1 MALSSN
7 AWATDTDDVND
18 SKVKCPTQVSQ
29 LTEAEKAALPAECK
43 ADDDSLTGWVL
54 GGAAAVAAAI
64 GVAMYNDNGGGYAHH
79 DNHSPAP
86 PDDGGDSGTL
96 PDDGGDS
103 GTLPDD
109 GGDSGTNPDN
119 GGDSGTDPDDGG
131 DSGTDPVATTYYYD
145 NGVTLDTEAN
155 TLTFDTVS
163 VNGESW
169 DNVTFNYVEE
179 GDNYVLTAPDGRTL
193 VIDKKYVTNENN
205 AVIDGDYGSDDLA
218 WKYDSTGTFWFA
230 DAYTNVIAGDGEVT
244 SLGDTTTDGE
254 NTIGT
259 LIIGDNTVNTLDGDT
274 TASNGATG
282 VVVSGDDT
290 LTTNNGDIYASG
302 AATGLYLSGYDNR
315 FTNVGS
321 ITAVDDGSTGVII
334 NGDLAKFSNTGTID
348 SSLNATGVSVTG
360 NGDAVELAGTINV
373 HAEKDADGVY
383 QGGTGVVVAGNNGT
397 TTLTGDVNISGSYA
411 ADDSAVISA
420 AGILTGVAVSGENNT
435 VTLDG
440 TLSMALD
447 TQGTAGYKVFKA
459 RGVTVSGSGNNVQLN
474 GGVDISTSVVTG
486 LYSHDV
492 AGILIGGDNTLSV
505 SGDSSV
511 NIVGILGASTTFAQV
526 NNGGHLVLNDD
537 STLTVEATNI
547 DGSRFNKSAV
557 IKASGEGSTVD
568 NYGII
573 NSDSFDFALMQA
585 TSGATVTNHGTV
597 SSRAKSSTQSW
608 GTLYATSGGTAVN
621 ADGGTINLTS
631 TLTPSDRGLDLSDV
645 PIRSYIPVGYAM
657 LADASSTA
665 STLINEAGG
674 TINLQG
680 AGLFGMGAVKGTATN
695 AGTINL
701 DGFIP
706 VLNEDG
712 SVASTSLY
720 NSGNIKLHG
729 AGMVMGSDSTGVAAN
744 ASGVNTG
751 TINVNNEGIGML
763 ALHGGT
769 VTNQGTIN
777 LTADEGVTGSMN
789 NQLVGM
795 MVAYG
800 GTAINDKDGVINI
813 DADYGQAF
821 ATDGSGLIIN
831 YGKICADGS
840 CEDAATYNP
849 TDSAVAYED
858 GDVIAAAGASTELS
872 GTQMISG
879 NVSNDGSVS
888 GETITFWDTNSILTN
903 QADGTISSGITQTT
917 GTLNNAGTITSRA
930 IVSGG
935 TVNNTGT
942 MEGVKLSG
950 SATMTNSGELLLG
963 SVSSTKNDA
972 MVEVSNTAQ
981 LVNTGSIVLDNKMNG
996 LHLNNAG
1003 TIDNQGTL
1011 TATASSHS
1019 GVVNFYSGSS
1029 GMFKNSG
1036 TVDVSGVSSVVASQA
1051 NAATGEAFFW
1061 NETGGTVNFDQDNG
1075 KAVYFNHSN
1084 YVAENDGTLNVSGN
1098 NAVGMFG
1105 NYNSQLV
1112 NNGTINLGTE
1122 GSTDTGLIAM
1132 QLGSKATA
1140 DAVIENNGT
1149 ININT
1154 SDSYAFSNLSSSG
1167 HIVNNGTVVFAEGV
1181 TGSALIAADSS
1192 TAVEGLN
1199 GNDGTGTEAHYA
1211 SYTLPASSSS
1221 STASSSTTND
1231 LTGYV
1236 VGTSADG
1243 SAGKLM
1249 VSNASMNGVSVN
1261 TGFTAG
1267 TDATSVTFDNVVQG
1281 SNLTDASAIA
1291 STSVVW
1297 NAQGSTDASGNVDVT
1312 MSKNAYAN
1320 VATDGSVSS
1329 VANALDAGYTN
1340 NELYSSLNVGSQAE
1354 LNSALKQVSG
1364 SQATNVFRQARVLSN
1379 RFDMLADAAPQV
1391 GNGLAFNVVAKGD
1404 QRAQLDK
1411 NTDYDM
1417 LALRQTLDL
1426 TGSQNLTMEYG
1437 IARLDGN
1444 GSQSAGNNGI
1454 TGGYSQ
1460 FFGLK
1465 HQMAFENGVSWN
1477 NGLRYDVHNLDSNRS
1492 VAYGDVSKSADSS
1505 AKQQYLEFRSEGAK
1519 KFELSEALTVTPYAG
1534 VKLRHTLEDG
1544 YQERNA
1550 GDFNLN
1556 MNSGSE
1562 TAVDSIVGMKV
1573 DYAGKGGWSAT
1584 ATLEG
1589 GPNLSY
1595 AKSQRSATV
1604 AGAGNQ
1610 RFAIDDGQ
1618 TGGGVNHL
1626 ATTGV
1631 KYSGK
1636 DSALQLDAYHW
1647 KEDGVSDK
1655 GLMLNFK
1662 KTF

>member
-1 MALSSN
+1 MHKRKILPLCIAMALSSN

-43 ADDDSLTGWVL
+43 ADDDSLTGWIL

-64 GVAMYNDNGGGYAHH
+64 GVTMYNDNSGGYAHH

-109 GGDSGTNPDN
+109 GGDSGTLPDDGGDSGTNPDD

-179 GDNYVLTAPDGRTL
+179 GENYVLTAPDGRTL
-193 VIDKKYVTNENN
+193 VIDKKYVTDENN
-205 AVIDGDYGSDDLA
+205 AVTNGIYGSDDLA

-230 DAYTNVIAGDGEVT
+230 DADTNVIAGDGEVT

-259 LIIGDNTVNTLDGDT
+259 LISGDNTVNTLDGDT

-282 VVVSGDDT
+282 VVVTGDGT
-290 LTTNNGDIYASG
+290 QTTNIGDIYASG
-302 AATGLYLSGYDNR
+302 GATGLYLSGYDNQ

-334 NGDLAKFSNTGTID
+334 NGDGAAFTNQGTID
-348 SSLNATGVSVTG
+348 SNLNGTGVRITGDNTSVLL
-360 NGDAVELAGTINV
+360 DGTVNV
-373 HAEKDADGVY
+373 HAEKNANAVY

-411 ADDSAVISA
+411 ADDTATVSSAVT
-420 AGILTGVAVSGENNT
+420 LTGVKVSGENNT

-440 TLSMALD
+440 ALSMALD
-447 TQGTAGYKVFKA
+447 TQAAAGYKVFKA
-459 RGVTVSGSGNNVQLN
+459 RGVTVSGSGNTVQLN
-474 GGVDISTSVVTG
+474 GGVDISTSTVTG

-492 AGILIGGDNTLSV
+492 VGILIDGDNTLSV

-511 NIVGILGASTTFAQV
+511 NIVGIQGTSTAFAQV

-547 DGSRFNKSAV
+547 DGSRYNTSKSAV
-557 IKASGEGSTVD
+557 INASGGGSAVD

-573 NSDSFDFALMQA
+573 NSDSFDFALMKA
-585 TSGATVTNHGTV
+585 ASGAQVTNHGTV
-597 SSRAKSSTQSW
+597 NSQAESTTTSW
-608 GTLYATSGGTAVN
+608 GTLYATTGGIAIN
-621 ADGGTINLTS
+621 ADGGTVNLTS
-631 TLTPSDRGLDLSDV
+631 TLTPGSRSGMSDLPLRAST
-645 PIRSYIPVGYAM
+645 RVGYAM

-665 STLINEAGG
+665 STLINDAGG

-680 AGLFGMGAVKGTATN
+680 AGLFGMGAVKGTAAN

-712 SVASTSLY
+712 SVDSSSIY
-720 NSGNIKLHG
+720 NSGNVTLHG
-729 AGMVMGSDSTGVAAN
+729 AGMVMGSNLNTFAAD

-751 TINVNNEGIGML
+751 TINVNNEGTGML

-777 LTADEGVTGSMN
+777 LTADEGVEGTVN

-795 MVAYG
+795 AVAFG
-800 GTAINDKDGVINI
+800 GTAINDKTGVINI
-813 DADYGQAF
+813 NADYGQAF
-821 ATDGSGLIIN
+821 YNDGSGLIIN
-831 YGKICADGS
+831 YGTICADGS
-840 CEDAATYNP
+840 CEDPETYNP
-849 TDSAVAYED
+849 TDSAVTPMYDD
-858 GDVIAAAGASTELS
+858 GDVIAAADASAALS
-872 GTQMISG
+872 GTAMIAG
-879 NVSNDGSVS
+879 DVSNGGSVS
-888 GETITFWDTNSILTN
+888 GGTIKFWDADSTLTN
-903 QADGTISSGITQTT
+903 QAGGTISSGITQTT
-917 GTLNNAGTITSRA
+917 GILNNAGTLSGSVTL
-930 IVSGG
+930 SGG
-935 TVNNTGT
+935 TLNNSGTIDVASSSQQINVTGGTLYNTGT
-942 MEGVKLSG
+942 INGTKAASSKPLQFSG
-950 SATMTNSGELLLG
+950 TATVINNGTINATNVADGI
-963 SVSSTKNDA
+963 VS
-972 MVEVSNTAQ
+972 
-981 LVNTGSIVLDNKMNG
+981 
-996 LHLNNAG
+996 AG
-1003 TIDNQGTL
+1003 T
-1011 TATASSHS
+1011 AS
-1019 GVVNFYSGSS
+1019 
-1029 GMFKNSG
+1029 
-1036 TVDVSGVSSVVASQA
+1036 D
-1051 NAATGEAFFW
+1051 AFFW
-1061 NETGGTVNFDQDNG
+1061 NQQNGVLNFNGNNGWGVKLGDTGYSGQ
-1075 KAVYFNHSN
+1075 
-1084 YVAENDGTLNVSGN
+1084 NDGTINVSGSN
-1098 NAVGMFG
+1098 DVAMVAYAGA
-1105 NYNSQLV
+1105 QAV
-1112 NNGTINLGTE
+1112 NNGTINLGTKD
-1122 GSTDTGLIAM
+1122 GSDSGLIAM
-1132 QLGSKATA
+1132 QLASNATA

-1149 ININT
+1149 INIYADN
-1154 SDSYAFSNLSSSG
+1154 SYAFSKLGENG
-1167 HIVNNGTVVFAEGV
+1167 HVVNNGTVYIDDGA
-1181 TGSALIAADSS
+1181 TGSALFASDTTI
-1192 TAVEGLN
+1192 EGLN
-1199 GNDGTGTEAHYA
+1199 GNDGSGTEVHYF
-1211 SYTLPASSSS
+1211 SHDN
-1221 STASSSTTND
+1221 TTS
-1231 LTGYV
+1231 LAGYV

-1243 SAGKLM
+1243 SAGTLM

-1312 MSKNAYAN
+1312 MSKNAYAD

-1573 DYAGKGGWSAT
+1573 DYAGKDGWSAT

>member
-1 MALSSN
+1 MHKRKILPLCIAMALSSN

-64 GVAMYNDNGGGYAHH
+64 GVVMYNDNGGGYAHH

-86 PDDGGDSGTL
+86 PDDGGDSGTN
-96 PDDGGDS
+96 PDD
-103 GTLPDD
+103 
-109 GGDSGTNPDN
+109 

-131 DSGTDPVATTYYYD
+131 DSGTDPVTGTYYYD

-193 VIDKKYVTNENN
+193 VIDKKYVTDENN
-205 AVIDGDYGSDDLA
+205 AVIDGTYGSDDLT

-230 DAYTNVIAGDGEVT
+230 DADTNVIAGDGEST
-244 SLGDTTTDGE
+244 TLGDTTTDGE
-254 NTIGT
+254 NKIGT
-259 LIIGDNTVNTLDGDT
+259 LIIGDNTETTLEGDT

-282 VVVSGDDT
+282 VVVTGDDT
-290 LTTNNGDIYASG
+290 KTSNIGDIYASG
-302 AATGLYLSGYDNR
+302 GSTGLYLSGYDSQ
-315 FTNVGS
+315 FTNIGK

-334 NGDLAKFSNTGTID
+334 SGELAQFSNEGSID
-348 SSLNATGVSVTG
+348 SSLNATGVSIAG
-360 NGDAVELAGTINV
+360 NGADVLLDGTINV
-373 HAEKDADGVY
+373 HAEKDADGIY
-383 QGGTGVVVAGNNGT
+383 QGGTGVSVAGNNGA
-397 TTLTGDVNISGSYA
+397 TTLTGDVNVSGTYA
-411 ADDSAVISA
+411 ADDSGTPE
-420 AGILTGVAVSGENNT
+420 GILTGVAVSGENNT

-440 TLSMALD
+440 TLSMVLD
-447 TQGTAGYKVFKA
+447 SQGTAGNTDFTA
-459 RGVTVSGSGNNVQLN
+459 DGVTVTGSGNTVELK
-474 GGVDISTSVVTG
+474 GGVNVSTSVAYSKYGHYVTG
-486 LYSHDV
+486 IRID
-492 AGILIGGDNTLSV
+492 GDNTLSV
-505 SGDSSV
+505 SGDSSL
-511 NIVGILGASTTFAQV
+511 NIVGVLGTDTTFAQV
-526 NNGGHLVLNDD
+526 SNGGHLVLNED
-537 STLTVEATNI
+537 SVLNVAMTNI
-547 DGSRFNKSAV
+547 DRSTFGKSSA
-557 IKASGEGSTVD
+557 IEASGEGSTVD
-568 NYGII
+568 NYGVI
-573 NSDSFDFALMQA
+573 NGDSFDFSLMQA
-585 TSGATVTNHGTV
+585 AKGATVSNHGTV
-597 SSRAKSSTQSW
+597 NSQAESTTASW
-608 GTLYATSGGTAVN
+608 GTLVATSGGTVIN
-621 ADGGTINLTS
+621 ADGGAVNLTN
-631 TLTPSDRGLDLSDV
+631 TLTPTIGSGGYSDLPVREGV
-645 PIRSYIPVGYAM
+645 RVGYAM

-665 STLINEAGG
+665 STLINDAGG

-680 AGLFGMGAVKGTATN
+680 AGLFGMGVVNGTATN

-701 DGFIP
+701 DGFTP
-706 VLNEDG
+706 VLNDDG
-712 SVASTSLY
+712 TVASTSLF
-720 NSGNIKLHG
+720 NSGNLKLHG
-729 AGMVMGSDSTGVAAN
+729 AAMVMGSDWTGMSSN

-751 TINVNNEGIGML
+751 TINVNNEGTGML

-777 LTADEGVTGSMN
+777 LTADEGVTKSVD

-795 MVAYG
+795 AVAYG
-800 GTAINDKDGVINI
+800 GTAINDKTGVINI

-821 ATDGSGLIIN
+821 YNDGTGLIVN
-831 YGKICADGS
+831 YGTICAADG
-840 CEDAATYNP
+840 CTDAETYNP
-849 TDSAVAYED
+849 TDSKVAYID
-858 GDVIAAAGASTELS
+858 GDVIAAAGASTELT

-879 NVSNDGSVS
+879 SVSNDGTVS
-888 GETITFWDTNSILTN
+888 GGTIKFWDADTTLTN
-903 QADGTISSGITQTT
+903 QQDGTISSAVTLAA
-917 GTLNNAGTITSRA
+917 GTLNNAGTL
-930 IVSGG
+930 SGAVALSSG
-935 TVNNTGT
+935 ATLNNTGVIAAGGTKTAVSMSGDNNLIINSGT
-942 MEGVKLSG
+942 MNQDSG
-950 SATMTNSGELLLG
+950 SAYLVYATGAAATQ
-963 SVSSTKNDA
+963 STFWN
-972 MVEVSNTAQ
+972 Q
-981 LVNTGSIVLDNKMNG
+981 
-996 LHLNNAG
+996 AG
-1003 TIDNQGTL
+1003 AEINYDG
-1011 TATASSHS
+1011 TAS
-1019 GVVNFYSGSS
+1019 
-1029 GMFKNSG
+1029 
-1036 TVDVSGVSSVVASQA
+1036 
-1051 NAATGEAFFW
+1051 
-1061 NETGGTVNFDQDNG
+1061 
-1075 KAVYFNHSN
+1075 AVYMRYNN
-1084 YVAENDGTLNVSGN
+1084 TVAINDGTITIDGKGAIAMRGGAGAQLINSSTGVINV
-1098 NAVGMFG
+1098 
-1105 NYNSQLV
+1105 
-1112 NNGTINLGTE
+1112 GTE
-1122 GSTDTGLIAM
+1122 GTTNTNMTAM
-1132 QLGSKATA
+1132 QFSSEAT
-1140 DAVIENNGT
+1140 DSSVIQNDGT
-1149 ININT
+1149 INI
-1154 SDSYAFSNLSSSG
+1154 YASNSAAFANMGAG
-1167 HIVNNGTVVFAEGV
+1167 HVVNNGTVYIDPNV
-1181 TGSALIAADSS
+1181 TGSSIM
-1192 TAVEGLN
+1192 
-1199 GNDGTGTEAHYA
+1199 
-1211 SYTLPASSSS
+1211 ASSSTNKTLS
-1221 STASSSTTND
+1221 GTGEGADGDTTDYTHYTAPTTASSSASASASND

-1312 MSKNAYAN
+1312 MSKNAYAD

-1573 DYAGKGGWSAT
+1573 DYAGKDGWSAT

>member
-43 ADDDSLTGWVL
+43 TDDDSLTGWVL

-86 PDDGGDSGTL
+86 PDDGGDSGIL

-109 GGDSGTNPDN
+109 GGDSGTNPDD

-145 NGVTLDTEAN
+145 NGVTLDTDAN

-205 AVIDGDYGSDDLA
+205 AVIDGAYGSDDLA

-230 DAYTNVIAGDGEVT
+230 DADTNVIAGDGEVT

-383 QGGTGVVVAGNNGT
+383 QGGTGVSVAGNGGST
-397 TTLTGDVNISGSYA
+397 EITGDVNISGSYA
-411 ADDSAVISA
+411 ATDSGSPQ
-420 AGILTGVAVSGENNT
+420 GTLTGVAVSGENNT
-435 VTLDG
+435 VLVDG
-440 TLSMALD
+440 ALSMALD
-447 TQGTAGYKVFKA
+447 TQGTVD
-459 RGVTVSGSGNNVQLN
+459 VTVFEAQGVMVTGSGNTVQLN
-474 GGVDISTSVVTG
+474 GGVNISTSVTPNAY
-486 LYSHDV
+486 LLDV
-492 AGILIGGDNTLSV
+492 AGIFIDGDNTLSV
-505 SGDSSV
+505 SGDSLM
-511 NIVGILGASTTFAQV
+511 NIVGATNEPVQFAVV

-537 STLTVEATNI
+537 STLTVAYTSVDAGI
-547 DGSRFNKSAV
+547 ASALGSA
-557 IKASGEGSTVD
+557 IEASGEGSAVD
-568 NYGII
+568 NYGTIT
-573 NSDSFDFALMQA
+573 SDSFDYALMA
-585 TSGATVTNHGTV
+585 AASGAQVTNHGTV
-597 SSRAKSSTQSW
+597 NSQAKSTTKSW
-608 GTLYATSGGTAVN
+608 GTLHATAGGTAIN
-621 ADGGTINLTS
+621 ADGGTVNLTS
-631 TLTPSDRGLDLSDV
+631 TLTPGSMGYGLSDL
-645 PIRSYIPVGYAM
+645 PLRTNRLVGYAM
-657 LADASSTA
+657 LADASTTA
-665 STLINEAGG
+665 STLINDVGG

-680 AGLFGMGAVKGTATN
+680 AGLFGMGVVKGTATN

-706 VLNEDG
+706 VLNDDG
-712 SVASTSLY
+712 TVASTSLY
-720 NSGNIKLHG
+720 DSTNIKLHG
-729 AGMVMGSDSTGVAAN
+729 AGMVMGSDWTGMSSNAN
-744 ASGVNTG
+744 GVNTG

-858 GDVIAAAGASTELS
+858 GDVIAAAGASTALS

-888 GETITFWDTNSILTN
+888 GGTITFWDTNSTLTN
-903 QADGTISSGITQTT
+903 QADGTISSAVTLAA
-917 GTLNNAGTITSRA
+917 GTLNNAGTLS
-930 IVSGG
+930 G
-935 TVNNTGT
+935 TVGLSNGATLNNTGVIT
-942 MEGVKLSG
+942 TDG
-950 SATMTNSGELLLG
+950 SKSLNGGLMILG
-963 SVSSTKNDA
+963 SGN
-972 MVEVSNTAQ
+972 NT
-981 LVNTGSIVLDNKMNG
+981 IV
-996 LHLNNAG
+996 
-1003 TIDNQGTL
+1003 
-1011 TATASSHS
+1011 
-1019 GVVNFYSGSS
+1019 
-1029 GMFKNSG
+1029 NSG
-1036 TVDVSGVSSVVASQA
+1036 TINQTASGVNLVYTTS
-1051 NAATGEAFFW
+1051 AAPTQSTFW
-1061 NETGGTVNFDQDNG
+1061 NQVGAEINYQGTGSALYMRNNNTV
-1075 KAVYFNHSN
+1075 AI
-1084 YVAENDGTLNVSGN
+1084 NDGTITVDGQGAMAMRGGAGAQLINSSTGVINV
-1098 NAVGMFG
+1098 
-1105 NYNSQLV
+1105 
-1112 NNGTINLGTE
+1112 GTE
-1122 GSTDTGLIAM
+1122 GTTNTNMIGM
-1132 QLGSKATA
+1132 QLSSEANA
-1140 DAVIENNGT
+1140 SSVIQNDGT
-1149 ININT
+1149 INI
-1154 SDSYAFSNLSSSG
+1154 YASNSSAFANMGAG
-1167 HIVNNGTVVFAEGV
+1167 HVVNNGTVYIDPSV
-1181 TGSALIAADSS
+1181 TGSSIMASGSS
-1192 TAVEGLN
+1192 NKTLS
-1199 GNDGTGTEAHYA
+1199 GTGEGADGDTTDYTHY
-1211 SYTLPASSSS
+1211 TTPTTASSSS
-1221 STASSSTTND
+1221 TSATND

-1243 SAGKLM
+1243 SAGTLM

-1312 MSKNAYAN
+1312 MSKNAYAD

-1465 HQMAFENGVSWN
+1465 HQMAFENGMSWN

-1573 DYAGKGGWSAT
+1573 DYAGKDGWSAT

>member
-43 ADDDSLTGWVL
+43 ADDDSLTGWIL

-64 GVAMYNDNGGGYAHH
+64 GVAMYHDNGGGYAHH

-103 GTLPDD
+103 GTI
-109 GGDSGTNPDN
+109 
-119 GGDSGTDPDDGG
+119 PDDGG
-131 DSGTDPVATTYYYD
+131 DSGTDPVTGIYYYD
-145 NGVTLDTEAN
+145 NGVTLDTDAN
-155 TLTFDTVS
+155 TLTFDTVT

-193 VIDKKYVTNENN
+193 VIDKKYVTDESN
-205 AVIDGDYGSDDLA
+205 AVIDGTYGSDDLS

-230 DAYTNVIAGDGEVT
+230 DADTNVIAGDGEST
-244 SLGDTTTDGE
+244 TLGDTTTDGE
-254 NTIGT
+254 NQIGT
-259 LIIGDNTVNTLDGDT
+259 LIIGDNTETTLEGDT

-290 LTTNNGDIYASG
+290 KTTNIGDIYASG
-302 AATGLYLSGYDNR
+302 GATGLYLSGLDSQ
-315 FTNVGS
+315 FTNIGK
-321 ITAVDDGSTGVII
+321 ITAVDAGSTGVII
-334 NGDLAKFSNTGTID
+334 NGDGAAFTNQGTID
-348 SSLNATGVSVTG
+348 SSLNATGVSIAG
-360 NGDAVELAGTINV
+360 NGAGVLLDGTVNV
-373 HAEKDADGVY
+373 HSEKDADGVY
-383 QGGTGVVVAGNNGT
+383 QGGTGVSVAGNDGVT
-397 TTLTGDVNISGSYA
+397 EITGNVNISGTYA
-411 ADDSAVISA
+411 ADDSTTTEGV
-420 AGILTGVAVSGENNT
+420 LTGVAVSGENNT
-435 VTLDG
+435 VLVDG
-440 TLSMALD
+440 ALSMALD
-447 TQGTAGYKVFKA
+447 SQGKGDTEFVAN
-459 RGVTVSGSGNNVQLN
+459 GVTVTGSGNTVELK
-474 GGVDISTSVVTG
+474 GGVNIYASDTDSKYGHEVTG
-486 LYSHDV
+486 IRID
-492 AGILIGGDNTLSV
+492 GDNSLSV
-505 SGDSSV
+505 TGDSSLD
-511 NIVGILGASTTFAQV
+511 IVGVFGTNVTFAQV
-526 NNGGHLVLNDD
+526 NNGGHLVLDED
-537 STLTVEATNI
+537 SVLNVAFENI
-547 DGSRFNKSAV
+547 DRSVFGKSSV
-557 IKASGEGSTVD
+557 IEASGEGSTVD
-568 NYGII
+568 NYGVI
-573 NSDSFDFALMQA
+573 NGDSFDLSLMQA
-585 TSGATVTNHGTV
+585 ANGATVTNHGTV
-597 SSRAKSSTQSW
+597 NSQAESTTNSW
-608 GTLYATSGGTAVN
+608 GSLYATAGGTVIN
-621 ADGGTINLTS
+621 ADGGTVNLTN
-631 TLTPSDRGLDLSDV
+631 TLTPAGSSGGYSDLPLRGG
-645 PIRSYIPVGYAM
+645 IRVGYAM

-665 STLINEAGG
+665 STIVNDTGG

-706 VLNEDG
+706 VLNDDG

-720 NSGNIKLHG
+720 NNGNIVLHG
-729 AGMVMGSDSTGVAAN
+729 AGMVMGSDMSSFPAN
-744 ASGVNTG
+744 ANGVNTG
-751 TINVNNEGIGML
+751 TINVNNEGTGMF

-777 LTADEGVTGSMN
+777 LTADEGVEGSIN
-789 NQLVGM
+789 NQLIGM
-795 MVAYG
+795 AVAYG
-800 GTAINDKDGVINI
+800 GTAINDKTGVINI

-821 ATDGSGLIIN
+821 YNDGSGLIIN

-840 CEDAATYNP
+840 CDDAATYNS
-849 TDSAVAYED
+849 TDSAVAYVD
-858 GDVIAAAGASTELS
+858 GDIIAAAGASTALT

-879 NVSNDGSVS
+879 NVSNDGTVS
-888 GETITFWDTNSILTN
+888 GGTIKFWDADSTLTN
-903 QADGTISSGITQTT
+903 QADGSISSAVTLAA
-917 GTLNNAGTITSRA
+917 GTLNNAGTL
-930 IVSGG
+930 SGAVALSSG
-935 TVNNTGT
+935 ATLNNTGVITADGKQTSKGAVSMSGDNNLIVNSGT
-942 MEGVKLSG
+942 MNQGSG
-950 SATMTNSGELLLG
+950 SAN
-963 SVSSTKNDA
+963 
-972 MVEVSNTAQ
+972 
-981 LVNTGSIVLDNKMNG
+981 LVYTTGS
-996 LHLNNAG
+996 
-1003 TIDNQGTL
+1003 
-1011 TATASSHS
+1011 
-1019 GVVNFYSGSS
+1019 
-1029 GMFKNSG
+1029 
-1036 TVDVSGVSSVVASQA
+1036 
-1051 NAATGEAFFW
+1051 AATQSTFW
-1061 NETGGTVNFDQDNG
+1061 NQAGAEINYEGTGS
-1075 KAVYFNHSN
+1075 AVYMRYNN
-1084 YVAENDGTLNVSGN
+1084 TVAVNDGTITVDGKGAIAMRGGAGAQLINSSTGVINV
-1098 NAVGMFG
+1098 
-1105 NYNSQLV
+1105 
-1112 NNGTINLGTE
+1112 GTE
-1122 GSTDTGLIAM
+1122 GTTNTNMIGM
-1132 QLGSKATA
+1132 QFSSEANA
-1140 DAVIENNGT
+1140 NSVIQNDGT
-1149 ININT
+1149 INI
-1154 SDSYAFSNLSSSG
+1154 YASNSAAFANMGAG
-1167 HIVNNGTVVFAEGV
+1167 HVVNNGTVYIDPSV
-1181 TGSALIAADSS
+1181 TGSSIM
-1192 TAVEGLN
+1192 
-1199 GNDGTGTEAHYA
+1199 
-1211 SYTLPASSSS
+1211 ASSSTNKTLS
-1221 STASSSTTND
+1221 GTGEGADGDTTDYTHYTAPTTASSSASASASND

-1312 MSKNAYAN
+1312 MSKNAYAD

-1573 DYAGKGGWSAT
+1573 DYAGKDGWSAT

>member
-1 MALSSN
+1 MHKRKILPLCIAMALSSN

-43 ADDDSLTGWVL
+43 ADDDSLTGWIL

-64 GVAMYNDNGGGYAHH
+64 GVAMYHDNGGGYAHH

-103 GTLPDD
+103 GTI
-109 GGDSGTNPDN
+109 
-119 GGDSGTDPDDGG
+119 PDDGG
-131 DSGTDPVATTYYYD
+131 DSGTDPVTGIYYYD
-145 NGVTLDTEAN
+145 NGVTLDTDAN
-155 TLTFDTVS
+155 TLTFDTVT

-193 VIDKKYVTNENN
+193 VIDKKYVTDESN
-205 AVIDGDYGSDDLA
+205 AVIDGTYGSDDLS
-218 WKYDSTGTFWFA
+218 WKYYSTGTFWFA
-230 DAYTNVIAGDGEVT
+230 DADTNVIAGDGEST
-244 SLGDTTTDGE
+244 TLGDTTTDGE
-254 NTIGT
+254 NQIGT
-259 LIIGDNTVNTLDGDT
+259 LIIGDNTETTLEGDT

-290 LTTNNGDIYASG
+290 KTTNIGDIYASG
-302 AATGLYLSGYDNR
+302 GATGLYLSGLDSQ
-315 FTNVGS
+315 FTNIGK
-321 ITAVDDGSTGVII
+321 ITAVDAGSTGVII
-334 NGDLAKFSNTGTID
+334 NGDGAAFTNQGTID
-348 SSLNATGVSVTG
+348 SSLNATGVSIAG
-360 NGDAVELAGTINV
+360 NGAGVLLDGTVNV
-373 HAEKDADGVY
+373 HSEKDADGVY
-383 QGGTGVVVAGNNGT
+383 QGGTGVSVAGNDGVT
-397 TTLTGDVNISGSYA
+397 EITGNVNISGTYA
-411 ADDSAVISA
+411 ADDSTTTEGV
-420 AGILTGVAVSGENNT
+420 LTGVAVSGENNT
-435 VTLDG
+435 VLVDG
-440 TLSMALD
+440 ALSMALD
-447 TQGTAGYKVFKA
+447 SQGKGDTEFVAN
-459 RGVTVSGSGNNVQLN
+459 GVTVTGSGNTVELK
-474 GGVDISTSVVTG
+474 GGVNIYASDTDSKYGHEVTG
-486 LYSHDV
+486 IRID
-492 AGILIGGDNTLSV
+492 GDNSLSV
-505 SGDSSV
+505 TGDSSLD
-511 NIVGILGASTTFAQV
+511 IVGVFGTNVTFAQV
-526 NNGGHLVLNDD
+526 NNGGHLVLDED
-537 STLTVEATNI
+537 SVLNVAFENI
-547 DGSRFNKSAV
+547 DRSVFGKSSV
-557 IKASGEGSTVD
+557 IEASGEGSTVD
-568 NYGII
+568 NYGVI
-573 NSDSFDFALMQA
+573 NGDSFDLSLMQA
-585 TSGATVTNHGTV
+585 ANGATVTNHGTV
-597 SSRAKSSTQSW
+597 NSQAESTTNSW
-608 GTLYATSGGTAVN
+608 GSLYATAGGTVIN
-621 ADGGTINLTS
+621 ADGGTVNLTN
-631 TLTPSDRGLDLSDV
+631 TLTPAGSSGGYSDLPLRGG
-645 PIRSYIPVGYAM
+645 IRVGYAM

-665 STLINEAGG
+665 STIVNDTGG

-706 VLNEDG
+706 VLNDDG

-720 NSGNIKLHG
+720 NNGNIVLHG
-729 AGMVMGSDSTGVAAN
+729 AGMVMGSDMSSFPAN
-744 ASGVNTG
+744 ANGVNTG
-751 TINVNNEGIGML
+751 TINVNNEGTGMF

-777 LTADEGVTGSMN
+777 LTADEGVEGSIN
-789 NQLVGM
+789 NQLIGM
-795 MVAYG
+795 AVAYG
-800 GTAINDKDGVINI
+800 GTAINDKTGVINI

-821 ATDGSGLIIN
+821 YNDGSGLIIN

-840 CEDAATYNP
+840 CDDAATYNS
-849 TDSAVAYED
+849 TDSAVAYVD
-858 GDVIAAAGASTELS
+858 GDIIAAAGASTALT

-879 NVSNDGSVS
+879 NVSNDGTVS
-888 GETITFWDTNSILTN
+888 GGTIKFWDADSTLTN
-903 QADGTISSGITQTT
+903 QADGSISSAVTLAA
-917 GTLNNAGTITSRA
+917 GTLNNAGTL
-930 IVSGG
+930 SGAVALSSG
-935 TVNNTGT
+935 ATLNNTGVITADGKQTSKGAVSMSGDNNLIVNSGT
-942 MEGVKLSG
+942 MNQGSG
-950 SATMTNSGELLLG
+950 SAN
-963 SVSSTKNDA
+963 
-972 MVEVSNTAQ
+972 
-981 LVNTGSIVLDNKMNG
+981 LVYTTGS
-996 LHLNNAG
+996 
-1003 TIDNQGTL
+1003 
-1011 TATASSHS
+1011 
-1019 GVVNFYSGSS
+1019 
-1029 GMFKNSG
+1029 
-1036 TVDVSGVSSVVASQA
+1036 
-1051 NAATGEAFFW
+1051 AATQSTFW
-1061 NETGGTVNFDQDNG
+1061 NQAGAEINYEGTGS
-1075 KAVYFNHSN
+1075 AVYMRYNN
-1084 YVAENDGTLNVSGN
+1084 TVAVNDGTITVDGKGAIAMRGGAGAQLINSSTGVINV
-1098 NAVGMFG
+1098 
-1105 NYNSQLV
+1105 
-1112 NNGTINLGTE
+1112 GTE
-1122 GSTDTGLIAM
+1122 GTTNTNMIGM
-1132 QLGSKATA
+1132 QFSSEANA
-1140 DAVIENNGT
+1140 NSVIQNDGT
-1149 ININT
+1149 INI
-1154 SDSYAFSNLSSSG
+1154 YASNSAAFANMGAG
-1167 HIVNNGTVVFAEGV
+1167 HVVNNGTVYIDPSV
-1181 TGSALIAADSS
+1181 TGSSIM
-1192 TAVEGLN
+1192 
-1199 GNDGTGTEAHYA
+1199 
-1211 SYTLPASSSS
+1211 ASSSTNKTLS
-1221 STASSSTTND
+1221 GTGEGADGDTTDYTHYTAPTTASSSASASASND

-1312 MSKNAYAN
+1312 MSKNAYAD

-1573 DYAGKGGWSAT
+1573 DYAGKDGWSAT

>member
-1 MALSSN
+1 MHKRKILPLCIAMALSSN

-64 GVAMYNDNGGGYAHH
+64 GVAMYHDNGGGYAHH

-86 PDDGGDSGTL
+86 PDDGGDSGIL

-109 GGDSGTNPDN
+109 GGDSGTNPDD
-119 GGDSGTDPDDGG
+119 GGDSGTDPDDDG
-131 DSGTDPVATTYYYD
+131 DSGTDPVTGTYYYD
-145 NGVTLDTEAN
+145 NGVTLDTDAN

-169 DNVTFNYVEE
+169 NNVTFNYVEE

-193 VIDKKYVTNENN
+193 VIDKKYVTDENN
-205 AVIDGDYGSDDLA
+205 AVIDGTYGSDDLS

-230 DAYTNVIAGDGEVT
+230 DADTNIIDGDGEVT

-254 NTIGT
+254 NQIGT
-259 LIIGDNTVNTLDGDT
+259 LIIGDNTETTLEGDT

-321 ITAVDDGSTGVII
+321 ITAVDNGSTGVII

-360 NGDAVELAGTINV
+360 NGDDVELAGTVNV
-373 HAEKDADGVY
+373 HSEKNANGVY

-397 TTLTGDVNISGSYA
+397 TTLTGDVNISGTYA
-411 ADDSAVISA
+411 ADDSTTT
-420 AGILTGVAVSGENNT
+420 AGVLTGMAVSGENNT

-447 TQGTAGYKVFKA
+447 SQGTTGETVFDA
-459 RGVTVSGSGNNVQLN
+459 RGVTVSGSGNTVELN
-474 GGVDISTSVVTG
+474 GGVNISTSIASGWYSNDVV
-486 LYSHDV
+486 
-492 AGILIGGDNTLSV
+492 GILINGDNTLSV
-505 SGDSSV
+505 SGDSSLNV
-511 NIVGILGASTTFAQV
+511 VGIQGDSTAFAMV
-526 NNGGHLVLNDD
+526 KNGGDLVLNAD
-537 STLTVEATNI
+537 STLDVTFTNI
-547 DGSRFNKSAV
+547 DLKFLSHSAV
-557 IKASGEGSTVD
+557 IEASGAGSTVD
-568 NYGII
+568 NYGVITG
-573 NSDSFDFALMQA
+573 DSFDTSLMQA
-585 TSGATVTNHGTV
+585 ASGAQVTNHGTV
-597 SSRAKSSTQSW
+597 NNQASSVSMSG
-608 GTLYATSGGTAVN
+608 GTLYATQGGTAIN

-631 TLTPSDRGLDLSDV
+631 TLTPGSSSYASSDV
-645 PIRSYIPVGYAM
+645 PIRKNTRVGYAM
-657 LADASSTA
+657 LADLSSTA

-680 AGLFGMGAVKGTATN
+680 AGLFGMGVTKGTATN

-720 NSGNIKLHG
+720 DSTNIKLHG
-729 AGMVMGSDSTGVAAN
+729 AGMVTGSDSTSVAAN

-777 LTADEGVTGSMN
+777 LTADEGVEGSMN

-831 YGKICADGS
+831 YGKICADDG
-840 CEDAATYNP
+840 CTDAETYNP

-858 GDVIAAAGASTELS
+858 GDVIAAAGASTALS

-888 GETITFWDTNSILTN
+888 GGTITFWGTNSTLTN
-903 QADGTISSGITQTT
+903 QAEGSISSAVTLNS
-917 GTLNNAGTITSRA
+917 GTLNNVGELSGAVA
-930 IVSGG
+930 LSGG
-935 TVNNTGT
+935 ATLNNTGVITADGTQTAKGAVSMSGDNNLIVNSGT
-942 MEGVKLSG
+942 MSQESG
-950 SATMTNSGELLLG
+950 SATLVYATGAAATQ
-963 SVSSTKNDA
+963 STFWNQA
-972 MVEVSNTAQ
+972 GAEINYEG
-981 LVNTGSIVLDNKMNG
+981 TGS
-996 LHLNNAG
+996 
-1003 TIDNQGTL
+1003 
-1011 TATASSHS
+1011 
-1019 GVVNFYSGSS
+1019 
-1029 GMFKNSG
+1029 
-1036 TVDVSGVSSVVASQA
+1036 
-1051 NAATGEAFFW
+1051 
-1061 NETGGTVNFDQDNG
+1061 
-1075 KAVYFNHSN
+1075 AVYMRYNN
-1084 YVAENDGTLNVSGN
+1084 TVAVNDGTITVDGQGAMAMRGGAGAQLINSSTGVINV
-1098 NAVGMFG
+1098 
-1105 NYNSQLV
+1105 
-1112 NNGTINLGTE
+1112 GTE
-1122 GSTDTGLIAM
+1122 GTTNTNMIGM
-1132 QLGSKATA
+1132 QFSSEANA
-1140 DAVIENNGT
+1140 SSVIQNDGT
-1149 ININT
+1149 INI
-1154 SDSYAFSNLSSSG
+1154 YASNSSAFANMGAG
-1167 HIVNNGTVVFAEGV
+1167 HVVNNGTVYIDPSV
-1181 TGSALIAADSS
+1181 TGSSIMASGSS
-1192 TAVEGLN
+1192 NKTLS
-1199 GNDGTGTEAHYA
+1199 GTGEGADGDTTDYTHY
-1211 SYTLPASSSS
+1211 TTPTTASSSS
-1221 STASSSTTND
+1221 TSATND

-1312 MSKNAYAN
+1312 MSKNAYAD

-1379 RFDMLADAAPQV
+1379 RFDMLAGAAPQV

-1519 KFELSEALTVTPYAG
+1519 KFELSEVLTVTPYAG

-1562 TAVDSIVGMKV
+1562 TAVDSIVGMKL
-1573 DYAGKGGWSAT
+1573 DYAGKDGWSAT

>member
-1 MALSSN
+1 MHKRKILPLCIAMALSSN

-43 ADDDSLTGWVL
+43 TDDDSLTGWVL

-86 PDDGGDSGTL
+86 PDDGGDSGA
-96 PDDGGDS
+96 
-103 GTLPDD
+103 LPDD
-109 GGDSGTNPDN
+109 GGDSGTNPDDGGDSGTN
-119 GGDSGTDPDDGG
+119 PDDGGDSGTDPDDGG

-193 VIDKKYVTNENN
+193 VIDKKYVTDENN
-205 AVIDGDYGSDDLA
+205 AVIDGTYGSDDLS

-230 DAYTNVIAGDGEVT
+230 DADTSIVDGDGEVT

-274 TASNGATG
+274 SASNGAIG

-290 LTTNNGDIYASG
+290 KTTNKGDIYASG
-302 AATGLYLSGYDNR
+302 GATGLYISGYDNL
-315 FTNVGS
+315 FTNFGS
-321 ITAVDDGSTGVII
+321 ITAVDAGSTGVII
-334 NGDLAKFSNTGTID
+334 SGDLANFSNTGTID
-348 SSLNATGVSVTG
+348 SSLNATGVSITG
-360 NGDAVELAGTINV
+360 NGSDVLLAGTINV
-373 HAEKDADGVY
+373 HSEKNANGVY
-383 QGGTGVVVAGNNGT
+383 QGGTGVVVAGNNGA
-397 TTLTGDVNISGSYA
+397 TTLKGDVNISGTYA
-411 ADDSAVISA
+411 ATDSTTT
-420 AGILTGVAVSGENNT
+420 AGVLTGMAVSGENNM

-440 TLSMALD
+440 TLSMMLD
-447 TQGTAGYKVFKA
+447 SQGTVGETVFDA
-459 RGVTVSGSGNNVQLN
+459 RGVTVSGSGNTVELN
-474 GGVDISTSVVTG
+474 GGVNISTSIASGWYSNDVV
-486 LYSHDV
+486 
-492 AGILIGGDNTLSV
+492 GILIDGDNTLSV
-505 SGDSSV
+505 NGDSSLNV
-511 NIVGILGASTTFAQV
+511 VGIQRDSTTFAMV
-526 NNGGHLVLNDD
+526 KNGGHLVLNTD
-537 STLTVEATNI
+537 STLDVAFTNI
-547 DGSRFNKSAV
+547 DPKFLYHSAV
-557 IKASGEGSTVD
+557 IEASGAGSSVD
-568 NYGII
+568 NYGVITG
-573 NSDSFDFALMQA
+573 DSFDITLMQA
-585 TSGATVTNHGTV
+585 ASGAQVTNHGTV
-597 SSRAKSSTQSW
+597 NSQASSVSMSG
-608 GTLYATSGGTAVN
+608 GTLYATQGGTAIN

-631 TLTPSDRGLDLSDV
+631 TLTPGSSSYASSDV
-645 PIRSYIPVGYAM
+645 PIRKNTRVGYAM
-657 LADASSTA
+657 LADANSTA

-674 TINLQG
+674 TINLLG

-712 SVASTSLY
+712 SVDSTSLY
-720 NSGNIKLHG
+720 DSTNIKLHG

-777 LTADEGVTGSMN
+777 LTADEGVEGSMD

-849 TDSAVAYED
+849 TDSAVAYGD
-858 GDVIAAAGASTELS
+858 GDVIAAAGTSTALS

-888 GETITFWDTNSILTN
+888 GGTITFWDTNSTLTN
-903 QADGTISSGITQTT
+903 QADGTISSAVTLAA
-917 GTLNNAGTITSRA
+917 GTLNNAGTLS
-930 IVSGG
+930 G
-935 TVNNTGT
+935 TVGLSNGATLNNTGVIT
-942 MEGVKLSG
+942 TDG
-950 SATMTNSGELLLG
+950 SKSLNGGLMILG
-963 SVSSTKNDA
+963 SGN
-972 MVEVSNTAQ
+972 NT
-981 LVNTGSIVLDNKMNG
+981 IV
-996 LHLNNAG
+996 
-1003 TIDNQGTL
+1003 
-1011 TATASSHS
+1011 
-1019 GVVNFYSGSS
+1019 
-1029 GMFKNSG
+1029 NSG
-1036 TVDVSGVSSVVASQA
+1036 TINQTASGVNLVYTTS
-1051 NAATGEAFFW
+1051 AAPTQSTFW
-1061 NETGGTVNFDQDNG
+1061 NQVGAEINYQGTGSALYMRNNNTV
-1075 KAVYFNHSN
+1075 AI
-1084 YVAENDGTLNVSGN
+1084 NDGTITVDGQGAMAMRGGAGAQLINSSTGVINV
-1098 NAVGMFG
+1098 
-1105 NYNSQLV
+1105 
-1112 NNGTINLGTE
+1112 GTE
-1122 GSTDTGLIAM
+1122 GTTNTNMIGM
-1132 QLGSKATA
+1132 QLSSEANA
-1140 DAVIENNGT
+1140 SSVIQNDGT
-1149 ININT
+1149 INI
-1154 SDSYAFSNLSSSG
+1154 YASNSSAFANMGAG
-1167 HIVNNGTVVFAEGV
+1167 HVVNNGTVYIDPSV
-1181 TGSALIAADSS
+1181 TGSSIMASGSS
-1192 TAVEGLN
+1192 NKTLS
-1199 GNDGTGTEAHYA
+1199 GTGEGADGDTTDYTHY
-1211 SYTLPASSSS
+1211 TTPTTASSSS
-1221 STASSSTTND
+1221 SSATND

-1312 MSKNAYAN
+1312 MSKNAYAD

-1354 LNSALKQVSG
+1354 LNSALKQLSG

-1573 DYAGKGGWSAT
+1573 DYAGKDGWSAT

>member
-43 ADDDSLTGWVL
+43 TDDDSLTGWVL

-103 GTLPDD
+103 GTNPDD
-109 GGDSGTNPDN
+109 

-131 DSGTDPVATTYYYD
+131 DSGTDPVTGTYYYD
-145 NGVTLDTEAN
+145 NGVTLDTDAN

-179 GDNYVLTAPDGRTL
+179 GENYVLTAPDGRTL
-193 VIDKKYVTNENN
+193 VIDKKYVTDENN
-205 AVIDGDYGSDDLA
+205 AVIDGTYGSDDLS

-230 DAYTNVIAGDGEVT
+230 DADTNVIAGDGEST
-244 SLGDTTTDGE
+244 TLGDTTTDGE
-254 NTIGT
+254 NQIGT
-259 LIIGDNTVNTLDGDT
+259 LIIGDNTETTLEGDT
-274 TASNGATG
+274 TASNGAIG

-290 LTTNNGDIYASG
+290 KTSNIGDIYASG
-302 AATGLYLSGYDNR
+302 GATGLYLSGLDSQ
-315 FTNVGS
+315 FTNVGK

-334 NGDLAKFSNTGTID
+334 SGDLAKFSNTGTID
-348 SSLNATGVSVTG
+348 SSLNATGVSIAG
-360 NGDAVELAGTINV
+360 NGAGVLLDGTVNV
-373 HAEKDADGVY
+373 HSEKDADGVY
-383 QGGTGVVVAGNNGT
+383 QGGTGVSVAGNDGVT
-397 TTLTGDVNISGSYA
+397 EITGNVNISGTYA
-411 ADDSAVISA
+411 ADDSGAPQ
-420 AGILTGVAVSGENNT
+420 GTLTGVAVSGENNT
-435 VTLDG
+435 VLVDG
-440 TLSMALD
+440 TLSIALD
-447 TQGTAGYKVFKA
+447 TQATAGDTVFQA
-459 RGVTVSGSGNNVQLN
+459 QGVTVTGSGNTVELN
-474 GGVDISTSVVTG
+474 GGVNISSSVVYG
-486 LYSHDV
+486 GYSHEAV
-492 AGILIGGDNTLSV
+492 GILIDGDNTLSV
-505 SGDSSV
+505 SGSSSV
-511 NIVGILGASTTFAQV
+511 DITGVFGSGAKFATV
-526 NNGGHLVLNDD
+526 NNGGHLVLNED
-537 STLTVEATNI
+537 SALDVEFTAI
-547 DGSRFNKSAV
+547 GSNYFGKTAV
-557 IKASGEGSTVD
+557 IDASGEGSTVD
-568 NYGII
+568 NYGTMT
-573 NSDSFDFALMQA
+573 SDSFDYALMKAASSAQ
-585 TSGATVTNHGTV
+585 VVNHGTV
-597 SSRAKSSTQSW
+597 NSQAESTTLSW

-621 ADGGTINLTS
+621 ADGGTVNLTS
-631 TLTPSDRGLDLSDV
+631 TLTPGSTGGMSDLPLRTNT
-645 PIRSYIPVGYAM
+645 RVGYAM

-665 STLINEAGG
+665 STIVNDAGG

-680 AGLFGMGAVKGTATN
+680 AGLFGMGATKGTATN

-712 SVASTSLY
+712 TVASTSLY
-720 NSGNIKLHG
+720 NSGNIALHG
-729 AGMVMGSDSTGVAAN
+729 AGMIMGSNLSSFPAN
-744 ASGVNTG
+744 ANANGVNTG
-751 TINVNNEGIGML
+751 TINVNNEGTGMF

-777 LTADEGVTGSMN
+777 LTADEGVEGSIN
-789 NQLVGM
+789 NQLIGM
-795 MVAYG
+795 AVAYG
-800 GTAINDKDGVINI
+800 GTAINDKTGVINI

-821 ATDGSGLIIN
+821 YNDGSGLIIN
-831 YGKICADGS
+831 YGTICAADG
-840 CEDAATYNP
+840 CTDAETYNP
-849 TDSAVAYED
+849 TDSAVAYVD
-858 GDVIAAAGASTELS
+858 GDIIATAGASTALT

-879 NVSNDGSVS
+879 NVSNDGNVS
-888 GETITFWDTNSILTN
+888 GGTIKFWDADSTLTN
-903 QADGTISSGITQTT
+903 QQDGSISSAVTLAA
-917 GTLNNAGTITSRA
+917 GTLNNAGTL
-930 IVSGG
+930 SGAVALSSG
-935 TVNNTGT
+935 ATLNNTGVITADGKQTSKGAVSMSGDNNLIVNSGT
-942 MEGVKLSG
+942 MNQGSG
-950 SATMTNSGELLLG
+950 SAN
-963 SVSSTKNDA
+963 
-972 MVEVSNTAQ
+972 
-981 LVNTGSIVLDNKMNG
+981 LVYTTGS
-996 LHLNNAG
+996 
-1003 TIDNQGTL
+1003 
-1011 TATASSHS
+1011 
-1019 GVVNFYSGSS
+1019 
-1029 GMFKNSG
+1029 
-1036 TVDVSGVSSVVASQA
+1036 
-1051 NAATGEAFFW
+1051 AATQSTFW
-1061 NETGGTVNFDQDNG
+1061 NQAGAEINYEGTGS
-1075 KAVYFNHSN
+1075 AVYMRYNN
-1084 YVAENDGTLNVSGN
+1084 TVAVNDGTITIDGKGAMAMRGGAGAQLINSSTGVINV
-1098 NAVGMFG
+1098 
-1105 NYNSQLV
+1105 
-1112 NNGTINLGTE
+1112 GTE
-1122 GSTDTGLIAM
+1122 GTTNTNMIGM
-1132 QLGSKATA
+1132 QFSSEANA
-1140 DAVIENNGT
+1140 NSVIQNDGT
-1149 ININT
+1149 INIYASN
-1154 SDSYAFSNLSSSG
+1154 SYAFANMGAG
-1167 HIVNNGTVVFAEGV
+1167 HVVNNGTVYIDPTV
-1181 TGSALIAADSS
+1181 TGSAIMAPTS
-1192 TAVEGLN
+1192 TSTVIS
-1199 GNDGTGTEAHYA
+1199 GTGDGADGDTTDYTHYTA
-1211 SYTLPASSSS
+1211 PTTASSSS
-1221 STASSSTTND
+1221 ASTTND

-1267 TDATSVTFDNVVQG
+1267 TDATTVTFDNVVQG

-1312 MSKNAYAN
+1312 MSKNAYAD

-1573 DYAGKGGWSAT
+1573 DYAGKDGWSAT

>member
-1 MALSSN
+1 M
-7 AWATDTDDVND
+7 
-18 SKVKCPTQVSQ
+18 KCPTQVSQ

-86 PDDGGDSGTL
+86 PDDGGDSGIL

-109 GGDSGTNPDN
+109 GGDSGTNPDD
-119 GGDSGTDPDDGG
+119 GGDSGTDPDDDG
-131 DSGTDPVATTYYYD
+131 DSGTDPVTGTYYYD
-145 NGVTLDTEAN
+145 NGVTLDTDAN

-193 VIDKKYVTNENN
+193 VIDKKYVTDENN
-205 AVIDGDYGSDDLA
+205 AVIDGTYGSDDLS

-230 DAYTNVIAGDGEVT
+230 DADTNIIDGDGEVT

-254 NTIGT
+254 NQIGT
-259 LIIGDNTVNTLDGDT
+259 LIIGDNTETTLEGDT

-321 ITAVDDGSTGVII
+321 ITAVDNGSTGVII

-360 NGDAVELAGTINV
+360 NGDDVELAGTVNV
-373 HAEKDADGVY
+373 HSEKNASGVY

-397 TTLTGDVNISGSYA
+397 TTLTGDVNISGTYA
-411 ADDSAVISA
+411 ADDSTTT
-420 AGILTGVAVSGENNT
+420 AGVLTGMAVSGENNT

-447 TQGTAGYKVFKA
+447 SQGTTGETVFDA
-459 RGVTVSGSGNNVQLN
+459 RGVTVSGSGNTVELN
-474 GGVDISTSVVTG
+474 GGVNISTSIASGWYSNDVV
-486 LYSHDV
+486 
-492 AGILIGGDNTLSV
+492 GILINGDNTLSV
-505 SGDSSV
+505 SGDSSLNV
-511 NIVGILGASTTFAQV
+511 VGIQGDSTAFAMV
-526 NNGGHLVLNDD
+526 KNGGDLVLNAD
-537 STLTVEATNI
+537 STLDVTFTNI
-547 DGSRFNKSAV
+547 DLKFLSHSAV
-557 IKASGEGSTVD
+557 IEASGAGSTVD
-568 NYGII
+568 NYGVITG
-573 NSDSFDFALMQA
+573 DSFDTSLMQA
-585 TSGATVTNHGTV
+585 ASGAQVTNHGTV
-597 SSRAKSSTQSW
+597 NNQASSVSMSG
-608 GTLYATSGGTAVN
+608 GTLYATQGGTAIN

-631 TLTPSDRGLDLSDV
+631 TLTPGSSSYASSDV
-645 PIRSYIPVGYAM
+645 PIRKNTRVGYAM
-657 LADASSTA
+657 LADLSSTA

-680 AGLFGMGAVKGTATN
+680 AGLFGMGVTKGTATN

-720 NSGNIKLHG
+720 DSTNIKLHG
-729 AGMVMGSDSTGVAAN
+729 AGMVTGSDSTSVAAN

-777 LTADEGVTGSMN
+777 LTADEGVEGSMN

-831 YGKICADGS
+831 YGKICADDV
-840 CEDAATYNP
+840 CTDAATYNP

-858 GDVIAAAGASTELS
+858 GDVIAAAGTSTALS

-888 GETITFWDTNSILTN
+888 GGTITFWDTNSTLTN
-903 QADGTISSGITQTT
+903 QAAGTISSAVTLAA
-917 GTLNNAGTITSRA
+917 GTLNNAGTLS
-930 IVSGG
+930 G
-935 TVNNTGT
+935 TVGLSNGATLNNTGVIT
-942 MEGVKLSG
+942 TDG
-950 SATMTNSGELLLG
+950 SKSLNGGLMILG
-963 SVSSTKNDA
+963 SGN
-972 MVEVSNTAQ
+972 NT
-981 LVNTGSIVLDNKMNG
+981 IV
-996 LHLNNAG
+996 
-1003 TIDNQGTL
+1003 
-1011 TATASSHS
+1011 
-1019 GVVNFYSGSS
+1019 
-1029 GMFKNSG
+1029 NSG
-1036 TVDVSGVSSVVASQA
+1036 TINQTASGVNLVYTTS
-1051 NAATGEAFFW
+1051 AAPTQSTFW
-1061 NETGGTVNFDQDNG
+1061 NQAGAEINYQGTGSALYMRNNNTV
-1075 KAVYFNHSN
+1075 AI
-1084 YVAENDGTLNVSGN
+1084 NDGTITVDGQGAMAMRGGAGAQLINSSTGVINV
-1098 NAVGMFG
+1098 
-1105 NYNSQLV
+1105 
-1112 NNGTINLGTE
+1112 GTE
-1122 GSTDTGLIAM
+1122 GTTNTNMIGM
-1132 QLGSKATA
+1132 QLSSEANA
-1140 DAVIENNGT
+1140 SSVIQNDGT
-1149 ININT
+1149 INI
-1154 SDSYAFSNLSSSG
+1154 YASNSSAFANMGAG
-1167 HIVNNGTVVFAEGV
+1167 HVVNNGTVYIDPSV
-1181 TGSALIAADSS
+1181 TGSSIMASGSS
-1192 TAVEGLN
+1192 NKTLS
-1199 GNDGTGTEAHYA
+1199 GTGEGADGDTTDYTHY
-1211 SYTLPASSSS
+1211 TTPTTASSS
-1221 STASSSTTND
+1221 TSTTND

-1312 MSKNAYAN
+1312 MSKNAYAD

-1562 TAVDSIVGMKV
+1562 TAVDSIVGMKL
-1573 DYAGKGGWSAT
+1573 DYAGKDGWSAT

>member
-64 GVAMYNDNGGGYAHH
+64 GVAMYHDNGGGYAHH

-86 PDDGGDSGTL
+86 PDDGGDSGIL

-109 GGDSGTNPDN
+109 GGDSGTNPDD
-119 GGDSGTDPDDGG
+119 GGDSGTDPDDDG
-131 DSGTDPVATTYYYD
+131 DSGTDPVTGTYYYD
-145 NGVTLDTEAN
+145 NGVTLDTDAN

-193 VIDKKYVTNENN
+193 VIDKKYVTDENN
-205 AVIDGDYGSDDLA
+205 AVIDGTYGSDDLS

-230 DAYTNVIAGDGEVT
+230 DADTNIIDGDGEVT

-254 NTIGT
+254 NQIGT
-259 LIIGDNTVNTLDGDT
+259 LIIGDNTETTLEGDT
-274 TASNGATG
+274 TASNGAIG

-290 LTTNNGDIYASG
+290 KTSNIGDIYASG
-302 AATGLYLSGYDNR
+302 GATGLYLSGLDSQ
-315 FTNVGS
+315 FTNTGK
-321 ITAVDDGSTGVII
+321 ITAVDNGSTGVII

-360 NGDAVELAGTINV
+360 NGDDVELAGTVNV
-373 HAEKDADGVY
+373 HSEKNASGVY

-397 TTLTGDVNISGSYA
+397 TTLTGDVNISGTYA
-411 ADDSAVISA
+411 ADDSTTT
-420 AGILTGVAVSGENNT
+420 AGVLTGMAVSGENNT

-447 TQGTAGYKVFKA
+447 SQGTTGETVFDA
-459 RGVTVSGSGNNVQLN
+459 RGVTVSGSGNTVELN
-474 GGVDISTSVVTG
+474 GGVNISTSIASGWYSNDVV
-486 LYSHDV
+486 
-492 AGILIGGDNTLSV
+492 GILINGDNTLSV
-505 SGDSSV
+505 SGDSSLNV
-511 NIVGILGASTTFAQV
+511 VGIQGDSTAFAMV
-526 NNGGHLVLNDD
+526 KNGGHLVLNTD
-537 STLTVEATNI
+537 STLDVAFTNI
-547 DGSRFNKSAV
+547 DPKFLSHSAV
-557 IKASGEGSTVD
+557 IEASGAGSSVD
-568 NYGII
+568 NYGVITG
-573 NSDSFDFALMQA
+573 DSFDITLMQA
-585 TSGATVTNHGTV
+585 ASGAQVTNHGTV
-597 SSRAKSSTQSW
+597 NNQASSISM
-608 GTLYATSGGTAVN
+608 SGGTLLATQGGTAIN

-631 TLTPSDRGLDLSDV
+631 TLTPGSSSYASSDV
-645 PIRSYIPVGYAM
+645 PIRKNTRVGYAM
-657 LADASSTA
+657 LADLSSTA

-680 AGLFGMGAVKGTATN
+680 AGLFGMGATKGTATN

-706 VLNEDG
+706 VFNEDG
-712 SVASTSLY
+712 SVDSTSLY
-720 NSGNIKLHG
+720 DSTNIKLHG
-729 AGMVMGSDSTGVAAN
+729 AGMVMGSDSTSVAAN

-777 LTADEGVTGSMN
+777 LTADEGVEGSMN

-858 GDVIAAAGASTELS
+858 GDVIAAAGASTALS

-888 GETITFWDTNSILTN
+888 GGTITFWDTNSTLTN
-903 QADGTISSGITQTT
+903 QADGTISSGISQTT

-963 SVSSTKNDA
+963 SASSTKNDA

-1051 NAATGEAFFW
+1051 NAATGKAFFW
-1061 NETGGTVNFDQDNG
+1061 NDTGGTVNFDQDNG

-1122 GSTDTGLIAM
+1122 GSTDTGLVAM

-1181 TGSALIAADSS
+1181 TGSALIAASSS

-1211 SYTLPASSSS
+1211 SYTLPGSSSS
-1221 STASSSTTND
+1221 ASATND

-1312 MSKNAYAN
+1312 MSKNAYAD

-1573 DYAGKGGWSAT
+1573 DYAGKDGWSAT

>member
-1 MALSSN
+1 MHKRKILPLCIAMALSSN

-43 ADDDSLTGWVL
+43 ADDDSLTGWIL

-64 GVAMYNDNGGGYAHH
+64 GVAMYHDNGGGYAHH

-103 GTLPDD
+103 GTI
-109 GGDSGTNPDN
+109 
-119 GGDSGTDPDDGG
+119 PDDGG
-131 DSGTDPVATTYYYD
+131 DSGTDPVTGIYYYD
-145 NGVTLDTEAN
+145 NGVTLDTDAN
-155 TLTFDTVS
+155 TLTFDTVT

-193 VIDKKYVTNENN
+193 VIDKKYVTDESN
-205 AVIDGDYGSDDLA
+205 AVIDGTYGSDDLS

-230 DAYTNVIAGDGEVT
+230 DADTNVIAGDGEST
-244 SLGDTTTDGE
+244 TLGDTTTDGE
-254 NTIGT
+254 NQIGT
-259 LIIGDNTVNTLDGDT
+259 LIIGDNTETTLEGDT

-290 LTTNNGDIYASG
+290 KTTNIGDIYASG
-302 AATGLYLSGYDNR
+302 GATGLYLSGLDSQ
-315 FTNVGS
+315 FTNIGK
-321 ITAVDDGSTGVII
+321 ITAVDAGSTGVII
-334 NGDLAKFSNTGTID
+334 NGDGAAFTNQGTID
-348 SSLNATGVSVTG
+348 SSLNATGVSIAG
-360 NGDAVELAGTINV
+360 NGAGVLLDGTVNV
-373 HAEKDADGVY
+373 HSEKDADGVY
-383 QGGTGVVVAGNNGT
+383 QGGTGVSVAGNDGVT
-397 TTLTGDVNISGSYA
+397 EITGNVNISGTYA
-411 ADDSAVISA
+411 ADDSTTTEGV
-420 AGILTGVAVSGENNT
+420 LTGVAVSGENNT
-435 VTLDG
+435 VLVDG
-440 TLSMALD
+440 ALSMALD
-447 TQGTAGYKVFKA
+447 SQGKGDTEFVAN
-459 RGVTVSGSGNNVQLN
+459 GVTVTGSGNTVELK
-474 GGVDISTSVVTG
+474 GGVNIYASDTDSKYGHEVTG
-486 LYSHDV
+486 IRID
-492 AGILIGGDNTLSV
+492 GDNSLSV
-505 SGDSSV
+505 TGDSSLD
-511 NIVGILGASTTFAQV
+511 IVGVFGTNVTFAQV
-526 NNGGHLVLNDD
+526 NNGGHLVLDED
-537 STLTVEATNI
+537 SVLNVAFENI
-547 DGSRFNKSAV
+547 DRSVFGKSSV
-557 IKASGEGSTVD
+557 IEASGEGSTVD
-568 NYGII
+568 NYGVI
-573 NSDSFDFALMQA
+573 NGDSFDLSLMQA
-585 TSGATVTNHGTV
+585 ANGATVTNHGTV
-597 SSRAKSSTQSW
+597 NSQAESTTNSW
-608 GTLYATSGGTAVN
+608 GSLYATAGGTVIN
-621 ADGGTINLTS
+621 ADGGTVNLTN
-631 TLTPSDRGLDLSDV
+631 TLTPAGSSGGYSDLPLRGG
-645 PIRSYIPVGYAM
+645 IRVGYAM

-665 STLINEAGG
+665 STIVNDTGG

-706 VLNEDG
+706 VLNDDG

-720 NSGNIKLHG
+720 NNGNIVLHG
-729 AGMVMGSDSTGVAAN
+729 AGMVMGSDMSSFPAN
-744 ASGVNTG
+744 ANGVNTG
-751 TINVNNEGIGML
+751 TINVNNEGTGMF

-777 LTADEGVTGSMN
+777 LTADEGVEGSIN
-789 NQLVGM
+789 NQLIGM
-795 MVAYG
+795 AVAYG
-800 GTAINDKDGVINI
+800 GTAINDKTGVINI

-821 ATDGSGLIIN
+821 YNDGSGLIIN

-840 CEDAATYNP
+840 CDDAATYNS
-849 TDSAVAYED
+849 TDSAVAYVD
-858 GDVIAAAGASTELS
+858 GDIIAAAGASTALT

-879 NVSNDGSVS
+879 NVSNDGTVS
-888 GETITFWDTNSILTN
+888 GGTIKFWDADSTLTN
-903 QADGTISSGITQTT
+903 QADGSISSAVTLAA
-917 GTLNNAGTITSRA
+917 GTLNNAGTL
-930 IVSGG
+930 SGAVALSSG
-935 TVNNTGT
+935 ATLNNTGVITADGKQTSKGAVSMSGDNNLIVNSGT
-942 MEGVKLSG
+942 MNQGSG
-950 SATMTNSGELLLG
+950 SAN
-963 SVSSTKNDA
+963 
-972 MVEVSNTAQ
+972 
-981 LVNTGSIVLDNKMNG
+981 LVYTTGS
-996 LHLNNAG
+996 
-1003 TIDNQGTL
+1003 
-1011 TATASSHS
+1011 
-1019 GVVNFYSGSS
+1019 
-1029 GMFKNSG
+1029 
-1036 TVDVSGVSSVVASQA
+1036 
-1051 NAATGEAFFW
+1051 AATQSTFW
-1061 NETGGTVNFDQDNG
+1061 NQAGAEINYEGTGS
-1075 KAVYFNHSN
+1075 AVYMRYNN
-1084 YVAENDGTLNVSGN
+1084 TVAVNDGTITVDGKGAIAMRGGAGAQLINSSTGVINV
-1098 NAVGMFG
+1098 
-1105 NYNSQLV
+1105 
-1112 NNGTINLGTE
+1112 GTE
-1122 GSTDTGLIAM
+1122 GTTNTNMIGM
-1132 QLGSKATA
+1132 QFSSEANA
-1140 DAVIENNGT
+1140 NSVIQNDGT
-1149 ININT
+1149 INI
-1154 SDSYAFSNLSSSG
+1154 YASNSAAFANMGAG
-1167 HIVNNGTVVFAEGV
+1167 HVVNNGTVYIDPSV
-1181 TGSALIAADSS
+1181 TGSSIM
-1192 TAVEGLN
+1192 
-1199 GNDGTGTEAHYA
+1199 
-1211 SYTLPASSSS
+1211 ASSSTNKTLS
-1221 STASSSTTND
+1221 GTGEGADGDTTDYTHYTAPTTASSSASASASND

-1312 MSKNAYAN
+1312 MSKNAYAD

-1573 DYAGKGGWSAT
+1573 DYAGKDGWSAT

>member
-43 ADDDSLTGWVL
+43 TDDDSLTGWVL

-86 PDDGGDSGTL
+86 PDDGGDSGA
-96 PDDGGDS
+96 
-103 GTLPDD
+103 LPDD
-109 GGDSGTNPDN
+109 GGDSGTNPDDGGDSGTN
-119 GGDSGTDPDDGG
+119 PDDGGDSGTDPDDGG

-193 VIDKKYVTNENN
+193 VIDKKYVTDENN
-205 AVIDGDYGSDDLA
+205 AVIDGTYGSDDLS

-230 DAYTNVIAGDGEVT
+230 DADTSIVDGDGEVT

-274 TASNGATG
+274 SASNGAIG

-290 LTTNNGDIYASG
+290 KTTNKGDIYASG
-302 AATGLYLSGYDNR
+302 GATGLYISGYDNL
-315 FTNVGS
+315 FTNFGS
-321 ITAVDDGSTGVII
+321 ITAVDAGSTGVII
-334 NGDLAKFSNTGTID
+334 SGDLANFSNTGTID
-348 SSLNATGVSVTG
+348 SSLNATGVSITG
-360 NGDAVELAGTINV
+360 NGSDVLLAGTINV
-373 HAEKDADGVY
+373 HSEKNANGVY
-383 QGGTGVVVAGNNGT
+383 QGGTGVVVAGNNGA
-397 TTLTGDVNISGSYA
+397 TTLKGDVNISGTYA
-411 ADDSAVISA
+411 ATDSTTT
-420 AGILTGVAVSGENNT
+420 AGVLTGMAVSGENNM

-440 TLSMALD
+440 TLSMMLD
-447 TQGTAGYKVFKA
+447 SQGTVGETVFDA
-459 RGVTVSGSGNNVQLN
+459 RGVTVSGSGNTVELN
-474 GGVDISTSVVTG
+474 GGVNISTSIASGWYSNDVV
-486 LYSHDV
+486 
-492 AGILIGGDNTLSV
+492 GILIDGDNTLSV
-505 SGDSSV
+505 NGDSSLNV
-511 NIVGILGASTTFAQV
+511 VGIQRDSTTFAMV
-526 NNGGHLVLNDD
+526 KNGGHLVLNTD
-537 STLTVEATNI
+537 STLDVAFTNI
-547 DGSRFNKSAV
+547 DPKFLYHSAV
-557 IKASGEGSTVD
+557 IEASGAGSSVD
-568 NYGII
+568 NYGVITG
-573 NSDSFDFALMQA
+573 DSFDITLMQA
-585 TSGATVTNHGTV
+585 ASGAQVTNHGTV
-597 SSRAKSSTQSW
+597 NSQASSVSMSG
-608 GTLYATSGGTAVN
+608 GTLYATQGGTAIN

-631 TLTPSDRGLDLSDV
+631 TLTPGSSSYASSDV
-645 PIRSYIPVGYAM
+645 PIRKNTRVGYAM
-657 LADASSTA
+657 LADANSTA

-674 TINLQG
+674 TINLLG

-712 SVASTSLY
+712 SVDSTSLY
-720 NSGNIKLHG
+720 DSTNIKLHG

-777 LTADEGVTGSMN
+777 LTADEGVEGSMD

-849 TDSAVAYED
+849 TDSAVAYGD
-858 GDVIAAAGASTELS
+858 GDVIAAAGTSTALS

-888 GETITFWDTNSILTN
+888 GGTITFWDTNSTLTN
-903 QADGTISSGITQTT
+903 QADGTISSAVTLAA
-917 GTLNNAGTITSRA
+917 GTLNNAGTLS
-930 IVSGG
+930 G
-935 TVNNTGT
+935 TVGLSNGATLNNTGVIT
-942 MEGVKLSG
+942 TDG
-950 SATMTNSGELLLG
+950 SKSLNGGLMILG
-963 SVSSTKNDA
+963 SGN
-972 MVEVSNTAQ
+972 NT
-981 LVNTGSIVLDNKMNG
+981 IV
-996 LHLNNAG
+996 
-1003 TIDNQGTL
+1003 
-1011 TATASSHS
+1011 
-1019 GVVNFYSGSS
+1019 
-1029 GMFKNSG
+1029 NSG
-1036 TVDVSGVSSVVASQA
+1036 TINQTASGVNLVYTTS
-1051 NAATGEAFFW
+1051 AAPTQSTFW
-1061 NETGGTVNFDQDNG
+1061 NQVGAEINYQGTGSALYMRNNNTV
-1075 KAVYFNHSN
+1075 AI
-1084 YVAENDGTLNVSGN
+1084 NDGTITVDGQGAMAMRGGAGAQLINSSTGVINV
-1098 NAVGMFG
+1098 
-1105 NYNSQLV
+1105 
-1112 NNGTINLGTE
+1112 GTE
-1122 GSTDTGLIAM
+1122 GTTNTNMIGM
-1132 QLGSKATA
+1132 QLSSEANA
-1140 DAVIENNGT
+1140 SSVIQNDGT
-1149 ININT
+1149 INI
-1154 SDSYAFSNLSSSG
+1154 YASNSSAFANMGAG
-1167 HIVNNGTVVFAEGV
+1167 HVVNNGTVYIDPSV
-1181 TGSALIAADSS
+1181 TGSSIMASGSS
-1192 TAVEGLN
+1192 NKTLS
-1199 GNDGTGTEAHYA
+1199 GTGEGADGDTTDYTHY
-1211 SYTLPASSSS
+1211 TTPTTASSSS
-1221 STASSSTTND
+1221 SSATND

-1312 MSKNAYAN
+1312 MSKNAYAD

-1354 LNSALKQVSG
+1354 LNSALKQLSG

-1573 DYAGKGGWSAT
+1573 DYAGKDGWSAT

>member
-1 MALSSN
+1 MHKRKILPLCIAMALSSN

-43 ADDDSLTGWVL
+43 TDDDSLTGWVL

-64 GVAMYNDNGGGYAHH
+64 GVAMYHDNGGGYAHH

-103 GTLPDD
+103 GTI
-109 GGDSGTNPDN
+109 
-119 GGDSGTDPDDGG
+119 PDDGG
-131 DSGTDPVATTYYYD
+131 DSGTDPVTGIYYYD
-145 NGVTLDTEAN
+145 NGVTLDTDAN
-155 TLTFDTVS
+155 TLTFDTVT

-193 VIDKKYVTNENN
+193 VIDKKYVTDDSN
-205 AVIDGDYGSDDLA
+205 AVIDGTYGSDDLS

-230 DAYTNVIAGDGEVT
+230 DADTNVIAGDGKNT
-244 SLGDTTTDGE
+244 TLGDTTTDGE
-254 NTIGT
+254 NQNGT
-259 LIIGDNTVNTLDGDT
+259 LIIGDNTETILEGDT

-290 LTTNNGDIYASG
+290 KTTNIGDIYASG
-302 AATGLYLSGYDNR
+302 GATGLYLSGLDSQ
-315 FTNVGS
+315 FTNIGK
-321 ITAVDDGSTGVII
+321 ITAVDAGSTGVII
-334 NGDLAKFSNTGTID
+334 NGDGAAFTNQGTID
-348 SSLNATGVSVTG
+348 SSLNATGVSIAG
-360 NGDAVELAGTINV
+360 NGAGVLLDGTVNV
-373 HAEKDADGVY
+373 HSEKDADGVY
-383 QGGTGVVVAGNNGT
+383 QGGTGVSVAGNDGVT
-397 TTLTGDVNISGSYA
+397 EITGNVNISGTYA
-411 ADDSAVISA
+411 ADDSTTTEGV
-420 AGILTGVAVSGENNT
+420 LTGVAVSGENNT
-435 VTLDG
+435 VLVDG
-440 TLSMALD
+440 ALSMALD
-447 TQGTAGYKVFKA
+447 SQGKGDTEFVAN
-459 RGVTVSGSGNNVQLN
+459 GVTVTGSGNTVELK
-474 GGVDISTSVVTG
+474 GGVNIFASDTDSKYGHEVTG
-486 LYSHDV
+486 IRID
-492 AGILIGGDNTLSV
+492 GDNTLSV
-505 SGDSSV
+505 SGDSSLD
-511 NIVGILGASTTFAQV
+511 IVGVFGTNVTFAQV
-526 NNGGHLVLNDD
+526 NNGGHLVLDED
-537 STLTVEATNI
+537 SVLNVAFENI
-547 DGSRFNKSAV
+547 DRSVFGKSSV
-557 IKASGEGSTVD
+557 IEASGEGSTVD
-568 NYGII
+568 NYGVI
-573 NSDSFDFALMQA
+573 NGDSFDLSLMQA
-585 TSGATVTNHGTV
+585 ANGATVTNHGTV
-597 SSRAKSSTQSW
+597 NSQAESTTNSW
-608 GTLYATSGGTAVN
+608 GSLYATAGGTVIN
-621 ADGGTINLTS
+621 ADGGTVNLTN
-631 TLTPSDRGLDLSDV
+631 TLTPAGSSGGYSDLPLRGG
-645 PIRSYIPVGYAM
+645 IRVGYAM

-665 STLINEAGG
+665 STIVNDAGG

-680 AGLFGMGAVKGTATN
+680 VGLFGMGAVKGTATN

-706 VLNEDG
+706 VLNDDG

-720 NSGNIKLHG
+720 NNGNIVLHG
-729 AGMVMGSDSTGVAAN
+729 VGMVMGSDMSSFPAN
-744 ASGVNTG
+744 ANGVNTG
-751 TINVNNEGIGML
+751 TINVNNEGTGMF

-777 LTADEGVTGSMN
+777 LTADEGVEGSIN
-789 NQLVGM
+789 NQLIGM
-795 MVAYG
+795 EVAYG
-800 GTAINDKDGVINI
+800 GTAINDKTGVINI

-821 ATDGSGLIIN
+821 YNDGSGLIIK

-840 CEDAATYNP
+840 CDDAATYNP
-849 TDSAVAYED
+849 TDSAVAYVD
-858 GDVIAAAGASTELS
+858 GDIIAAAGASTALT

-888 GETITFWDTNSILTN
+888 GGTIKFWDADSTLTN
-903 QADGTISSGITQTT
+903 QADGSISSAVTLAA
-917 GTLNNAGTITSRA
+917 GTLNNAGTL
-930 IVSGG
+930 SGAVALSSG
-935 TVNNTGT
+935 ATLNNTGVIT
-942 MEGVKLSG
+942 TDGKQTSKGAISMSGDNNLIVNSGTINQSSG
-950 SATMTNSGELLLG
+950 SAN
-963 SVSSTKNDA
+963 
-972 MVEVSNTAQ
+972 
-981 LVNTGSIVLDNKMNG
+981 LVYATGS
-996 LHLNNAG
+996 
-1003 TIDNQGTL
+1003 
-1011 TATASSHS
+1011 
-1019 GVVNFYSGSS
+1019 
-1029 GMFKNSG
+1029 
-1036 TVDVSGVSSVVASQA
+1036 
-1051 NAATGEAFFW
+1051 AATQSTFW
-1061 NETGGTVNFDQDNG
+1061 NQAGAEINYEGTGS
-1075 KAVYFNHSN
+1075 AVYMRYNN
-1084 YVAENDGTLNVSGN
+1084 TVAVNDGTITIDGKGAMAMRGGAGAQLINSSTGVINV
-1098 NAVGMFG
+1098 
-1105 NYNSQLV
+1105 
-1112 NNGTINLGTE
+1112 GTE
-1122 GSTDTGLIAM
+1122 GTTNTNMIGM
-1132 QLGSKATA
+1132 QFSSEANA
-1140 DAVIENNGT
+1140 NSVIQNDGT
-1149 ININT
+1149 INIYASN
-1154 SDSYAFSNLSSSG
+1154 SYAFANMGAG
-1167 HIVNNGTVVFAEGV
+1167 HVVNNGTVYIDPTV
-1181 TGSALIAADSS
+1181 TGSAIMAPTS
-1192 TAVEGLN
+1192 TSTVIS
-1199 GNDGTGTEAHYA
+1199 GTGDGADGDTTDYTHYTA
-1211 SYTLPASSSS
+1211 PTTASSSS
-1221 STASSSTTND
+1221 ASTTND

-1312 MSKNAYAN
+1312 MSKNAYAD
-1320 VATDGSVSS
+1320 VASDGSVSS
-1329 VANALDAGYTN
+1329 VATALDAGYTN

-1573 DYAGKGGWSAT
+1573 DYAGKDGWSAT

>member
-103 GTLPDD
+103 GTNPDD
-109 GGDSGTNPDN
+109 

-131 DSGTDPVATTYYYD
+131 DSGTDPVTGTYYYD
-145 NGVTLDTEAN
+145 NGVTLDTDAN

-193 VIDKKYVTNENN
+193 VIDKKYVTDENN
-205 AVIDGDYGSDDLA
+205 AVIDGTYGSDDLS

-230 DAYTNVIAGDGEVT
+230 DADTNVIAGDGEST
-244 SLGDTTTDGE
+244 TLGDTTTDGE
-254 NTIGT
+254 NQIGT
-259 LIIGDNTVNTLDGDT
+259 LIIGDNTETTLEGDT

-290 LTTNNGDIYASG
+290 KTTNIGDIYASG
-302 AATGLYLSGYDNR
+302 GATGLYLSGLDSQ
-315 FTNVGS
+315 FTNIGK
-321 ITAVDDGSTGVII
+321 ITAVDAGSTGVII
-334 NGDLAKFSNTGTID
+334 NGDGAAFTNQGTID
-348 SSLNATGVSVTG
+348 SSLNATGVSIAG
-360 NGDAVELAGTINV
+360 NGASVLLDGTVNV

-383 QGGTGVVVAGNNGT
+383 QGGTGVSVAGNNGVT
-397 TTLTGDVNISGSYA
+397 EITGSVNISGTYA
-411 ADDSAVISA
+411 ATDSGAPQ
-420 AGILTGVAVSGENNT
+420 GTLTGVAVSGENNT
-435 VTLDG
+435 VLVDG
-440 TLSMALD
+440 ALSIALD
-447 TQGTAGYKVFKA
+447 TQATAGDTVFQA
-459 RGVTVSGSGNNVQLN
+459 QGVTVTGSGNTVQLN
-474 GGVDISTSVVTG
+474 GGVNISSSVVYG
-486 LYSHDV
+486 GYSHEAV
-492 AGILIGGDNTLSV
+492 GILIDGDNTLSV
-505 SGDSSV
+505 SGSSSV
-511 NIVGILGASTTFAQV
+511 DITGVFGSGAKFATV
-526 NNGGHLVLNDD
+526 NNGGHLVLNED
-537 STLTVEATNI
+537 SALDVEFTAI
-547 DGSRFNKSAV
+547 GSNYFGKTAV
-557 IKASGEGSTVD
+557 IDASGEGSTVD
-568 NYGII
+568 NYGTMT
-573 NSDSFDFALMQA
+573 SDSFDNALMTA
-585 TSGATVTNHGTV
+585 ASGAQVVNHGTV
-597 SSRAKSSTQSW
+597 NSQAESTTTSW
-608 GTLYATSGGTAVN
+608 GTLYATAGGTAIN
-621 ADGGTINLTS
+621 ADGGTVNLTS
-631 TLTPSDRGLDLSDV
+631 TLTPGSTGGMSDLPLRTST
-645 PIRSYIPVGYAM
+645 RVGYAM

-665 STLINEAGG
+665 STIVNDAGG

-680 AGLFGMGAVKGTATN
+680 AGLFGMGATKGTATN

-712 SVASTSLY
+712 SVASSSPYTNGS
-720 NSGNIKLHG
+720 IALHG
-729 AGMVMGSDSTGVAAN
+729 AGMVMGSNLNTFAAN

-751 TINVNNEGIGML
+751 TINVNNEGTGML

-777 LTADEGVTGSMN
+777 LTADEGVEGTVN

-795 MVAYG
+795 AVAYG
-800 GTAINDKDGVINI
+800 GTAINDKTGVINI

-821 ATDGSGLIIN
+821 YNDGSGLIIN
-831 YGKICADGS
+831 YGTICAVDG
-840 CEDAATYNP
+840 CTDAETYNP
-849 TDSAVAYED
+849 TDSAVAYVD
-858 GDVIAAAGASTELS
+858 GDIIATAGASTALT

-879 NVSNDGSVS
+879 NVSNDGNVS
-888 GETITFWDTNSILTN
+888 GGTIKFWDADSTLTN
-903 QADGTISSGITQTT
+903 QQDGSISSAVTLAA
-917 GTLNNAGTITSRA
+917 GTLNNAGTL
-930 IVSGG
+930 SGAVALSSG
-935 TVNNTGT
+935 ATLNNTGVITTDGKQTSKGAISMSGDNNLIVNSGT
-942 MEGVKLSG
+942 MNQGSG
-950 SATMTNSGELLLG
+950 SAN
-963 SVSSTKNDA
+963 
-972 MVEVSNTAQ
+972 
-981 LVNTGSIVLDNKMNG
+981 LVYATGS
-996 LHLNNAG
+996 
-1003 TIDNQGTL
+1003 
-1011 TATASSHS
+1011 
-1019 GVVNFYSGSS
+1019 
-1029 GMFKNSG
+1029 
-1036 TVDVSGVSSVVASQA
+1036 
-1051 NAATGEAFFW
+1051 AATQSTFW
-1061 NETGGTVNFDQDNG
+1061 NQAGAEINYEGTGS
-1075 KAVYFNHSN
+1075 AVYMRYNN
-1084 YVAENDGTLNVSGN
+1084 TVAVNDGTITIDGKGAMAMRGGAGAQLINSSTGVINV
-1098 NAVGMFG
+1098 
-1105 NYNSQLV
+1105 
-1112 NNGTINLGTE
+1112 GTE
-1122 GSTDTGLIAM
+1122 GTTNTNMIGM
-1132 QLGSKATA
+1132 QFSSEANA
-1140 DAVIENNGT
+1140 NSVIQNDGT
-1149 ININT
+1149 INIYASN
-1154 SDSYAFSNLSSSG
+1154 SYAFANMGAG
-1167 HIVNNGTVVFAEGV
+1167 HVVNNGTVYIDPTV
-1181 TGSALIAADSS
+1181 TGSAIMAPTS
-1192 TAVEGLN
+1192 TSTVIS
-1199 GNDGTGTEAHYA
+1199 GTGDGADGDTTDYTHYTA
-1211 SYTLPASSSS
+1211 PTTASSSS
-1221 STASSSTTND
+1221 ASTTND

-1267 TDATSVTFDNVVQG
+1267 TDATTVTFDNVVQG

-1312 MSKNAYAN
+1312 MSKNAYAD

-1573 DYAGKGGWSAT
+1573 DYAGKDGWSAT

-1618 TGGGVNHL
+1618 AGGGVNHL

>member
-1 MALSSN
+1 MHKRKILPLCIAMALSSN

-29 LTEAEKAALPAECK
+29 LTEAEEAALPAECK
-43 ADDDSLTGWVL
+43 ADDDSLTGWIVA
-54 GGAAAVAAAI
+54 GASAVAAAI
-64 GVAMYNDNGGGYAHH
+64 GVTMYNDNGGGYAHH

-86 PDDGGDSGTL
+86 PDDGGDSGILPDDGGDSGAL

-109 GGDSGTNPDN
+109 GGDSGTN
-119 GGDSGTDPDDGG
+119 PDDGG

-193 VIDKKYVTNENN
+193 VIDKKYVTDENN
-205 AVIDGDYGSDDLA
+205 AVIDGAYGSDDLA

-230 DAYTNVIAGDGEVT
+230 DADTNVIAGDGEVT

-259 LIIGDNTVNTLDGDT
+259 LISGDNTVNTLDGDT

-290 LTTNNGDIYASG
+290 QTTNIGDIYASG
-302 AATGLYLSGYDNR
+302 GATGLYISGNDNQ
-315 FTNVGS
+315 FTNVGT
-321 ITAVDDGSTGVII
+321 ITAVDAGSTGVII
-334 NGDLAKFSNTGTID
+334 NGDGTAFTNQGTID
-348 SSLNATGVSVTG
+348 SSLNATGASITG
-360 NGDAVELAGTINV
+360 NGAGVLLDGTVNV
-373 HAEKDADGVY
+373 HSEKNADGVY
-383 QGGTGVVVAGNNGT
+383 QGGTGVSVAGNNGST
-397 TTLTGDVNISGSYA
+397 EITGNVNISGTYT
-411 ADDSAVISA
+411 ADDNTTMK
-420 AGILTGVAVSGENNT
+420 GMLTGVAVSGENNT
-435 VTLDG
+435 VLVDG
-440 TLSMALD
+440 ALSMALD
-447 TQGTAGYKVFKA
+447 TQATSGEAIFNA
-459 RGVTVSGSGNNVQLN
+459 QGVTVTGSGNNVQLN
-474 GGVDISTSVVTG
+474 GGVNISTNIALAGYGHNVT
-486 LYSHDV
+486 
-492 AGILIGGDNTLSV
+492 GILINGDNTLSV
-505 SGDSSV
+505 SGESSL
-511 NIVGILGASTTFAQV
+511 NIVGYEGSSSTFASV

-537 STLTVEATNI
+537 STLSVDFTNNAP
-547 DGSRFNKSAV
+547 GYTGKSAA
-557 IKASGEGSTVD
+557 IIASGEGSAVD
-568 NYGII
+568 NYGVITG
-573 NSDSFDFALMQA
+573 DSFDFALMKA
-585 TSGATVTNHGTV
+585 ASGAQVTNHGTV
-597 SSRAKSSTQSW
+597 NSQAESSTKSW

-621 ADGGTINLTS
+621 ADGGTVNLTS
-631 TLTPSDRGLDLSDV
+631 TLTPGTSSYASSD
-645 PIRSYIPVGYAM
+645 IPLRKNTRVGYAM
-657 LADASSTA
+657 LADLNSTA
-665 STLINEAGG
+665 STLINDAGG

-680 AGLFGMGAVKGTATN
+680 AGLFGMGATKGTATN

-720 NSGNIKLHG
+720 NSGNVALHG

-751 TINVNNEGIGML
+751 TINVNNEGTGML

-777 LTADEGVTGSMN
+777 LTADEGVTKAVN

-795 MVAYG
+795 AVAYG
-800 GTAINDKDGVINI
+800 GTAINDKTGVINI

-821 ATDGSGLIIN
+821 YNDGSGLIIN

-840 CEDAATYNP
+840 CEDPETYNP
-849 TDSAVAYED
+849 TDSAVATTYED
-858 GDVIAAAGASTELS
+858 GTVIVAADASTALS
-872 GTQMISG
+872 GTAMIIG
-879 NVSNDGSVS
+879 DVSNDGSVS
-888 GETITFWDTNSILTN
+888 GGTIKFWDTDSTLDN
-903 QADGTISSGITQTT
+903 AAGGTISSAINQTT
-917 GTLNNAGTITSRA
+917 GVLNNAGDLNGAITVTGGTLNNLGDLNGTILVNGGTLNNRSDLSLSSTSSA
-930 IVSGG
+930 IYVSGG
-935 TVNNTGT
+935 TI
-942 MEGVKLSG
+942 
-950 SATMTNSGELLLG
+950 TNSG
-963 SVSSTKNDA
+963 
-972 MVEVSNTAQ
+972 
-981 LVNTGSIVLDNKMNG
+981 
-996 LHLNNAG
+996 
-1003 TIDNQGTL
+1003 TIDGTKVKGGTTLKVDGTGTFINQGTI
-1011 TATASSHS
+1011 T
-1019 GVVNFYSGSS
+1019 GSNQTS
-1029 GMFKNSG
+1029 AVNSG
-1036 TVDVSGVSSVVASQA
+1036 GTSKS
-1051 NAATGEAFFW
+1051 AFIW
-1061 NETGGTVNFDQDNG
+1061 NQEEGTVNYTGNNG
-1075 KAVYFNHSN
+1075 WAIGIGSGGYAVQ
-1084 YVAENDGTLNVSGN
+1084 NDGTINVSGSN
-1098 NAVGMFG
+1098 SAGIYLFG
-1105 NYNSQLV
+1105 ESQAV
-1112 NNGTINLGTE
+1112 NNGTINLGTKD
-1122 GSTDTGLIAM
+1122 GTDSGLIGM
-1132 QLGSKATA
+1132 QLAANATNGS
-1140 DAVIENNGT
+1140 VIENNGT
-1149 ININT
+1149 INIYADN
-1154 SDSYAFSNLSSSG
+1154 SYAFSKLGENG
-1167 HIVNNGTVVFAEGV
+1167 HVVNNGTVYIDDGAE
-1181 TGSALIAADSS
+1181 GSALFAPASAD
-1192 TAVEGLN
+1192 TTLEGLN
-1199 GNDGTGTEAHYA
+1199 GNDGSGTEVHYF
-1211 SYTLPASSSS
+1211 SHDN
-1221 STASSSTTND
+1221 TTS
-1231 LTGYV
+1231 LAGYV

-1243 SAGKLM
+1243 SAGTLM

-1267 TDATSVTFDNVVQG
+1267 TDATTVTFDNVVQG

-1312 MSKNAYAN
+1312 MSKNAYAD

-1573 DYAGKGGWSAT
+1573 DYAGKDGWSAT

>member
-1 MALSSN
+1 MHKRKILPLCIAMALSSN

-103 GTLPDD
+103 GTNPDD
-109 GGDSGTNPDN
+109 
-119 GGDSGTDPDDGG
+119 GGDSGTDPDDDG
-131 DSGTDPVATTYYYD
+131 DSGTEPVATTYYYD

-193 VIDKKYVTNENN
+193 VIDKKYVTDENN
-205 AVIDGDYGSDDLA
+205 AVIDGTYGSDDLS

-230 DAYTNVIAGDGEVT
+230 DADTNVIAGDGEST
-244 SLGDTTTDGE
+244 TLGDTTVDGE
-254 NTIGT
+254 NKIGT
-259 LIIGDNTVNTLDGDT
+259 LIIGDNTETTLEGDT

-290 LTTNNGDIYASG
+290 KTSNIGDIYASG
-302 AATGLYLSGYDNR
+302 GATGLYLSGLDSQ
-315 FTNVGS
+315 FTNVGK
-321 ITAVDDGSTGVII
+321 ITAVDAGSTGVII
-334 NGDLAKFSNTGTID
+334 NGDGAAFTNTGTID
-348 SSLNATGVSVTG
+348 SSVNATGVSIAG
-360 NGDAVELAGTINV
+360 NGAGVLLDGTVNV
-373 HAEKDADGVY
+373 HSEKDADGVY
-383 QGGTGVVVAGNNGT
+383 QGGTGVSVAGNNGVT
-397 TTLTGDVNISGSYA
+397 EITGNVNISGSYA
-411 ADDSAVISA
+411 ADDSTTTQ
-420 AGILTGVAVSGENNT
+420 GILTGVAVSGENNT
-435 VTLDG
+435 VLVDG
-440 TLSMALD
+440 ALSIALD
-447 TQGTAGYKVFKA
+447 TQATSGEAIFKA
-459 RGVTVSGSGNNVQLN
+459 QGVTVTGSGNTVELN
-474 GGVDISTSVVTG
+474 GGVNISASTAAG
-486 LYSHDV
+486 GYSNDAV
-492 AGILIGGDNTLSV
+492 GILIDGDNTLSV
-505 SGDSSV
+505 SGDSSL
-511 NIVGILGASTTFAQV
+511 NIVDVQGSDTTFAMV
-526 NNGGHLVLNDD
+526 KNGGHLVLNAD
-537 STLTVEATNI
+537 STLGMTFTNI
-547 DGSRFNKSAV
+547 DPRYMSMSAV
-557 IKASGEGSTVD
+557 IEASGAGSTVD
-568 NYGII
+568 NYGVITG
-573 NSDSFDFALMQA
+573 DSFDFALMQA
-585 TSGATVTNHGTV
+585 SSGAQVNSQAESATM
-597 SSRAKSSTQSW
+597 SW
-608 GTLYATSGGTAVN
+608 GTLYATQGGTAIN
-621 ADGGTINLTS
+621 ADGGTVNLTS
-631 TLTPSDRGLDLSDV
+631 TLTPGTSSYASSDV
-645 PIRSYIPVGYAM
+645 PLRKNTRVGYAM
-657 LADASSTA
+657 LADLSSTA
-665 STLINEAGG
+665 STLINDVGG
-674 TINLQG
+674 TLNLQG
-680 AGLFGMGAVKGTATN
+680 AGLFGMGATKGTATN

-712 SVASTSLY
+712 SVASTSPY
-720 NSGNIKLHG
+720 TNGSIALHG
-729 AGMVMGSDSTGVAAN
+729 AGMVVGSDSTGVAAN

-751 TINVNNEGIGML
+751 TINVNNEGTGML

-777 LTADEGVTGSMN
+777 LTADEGVTGTVN
-789 NQLVGM
+789 NQLIGM
-795 MVAYG
+795 AVAYG
-800 GTAINDKDGVINI
+800 GTAINDKTGVINI

-821 ATDGSGLIIN
+821 YNDGSGLIVN
-831 YGKICADGS
+831 YGTICADGS
-840 CEDAATYNP
+840 CEDPETYNP
-849 TDSAVAYED
+849 TDSAVATTYED
-858 GDVIAAAGASTELS
+858 GTVIAAAGDSTTLS
-872 GTQMISG
+872 GTTLIAGDVSNSGSISG
-879 NVSNDGSVS
+879 GTLQFFNADS
-888 GETITFWDTNSILTN
+888 TLTN
-903 QADGTISSGITQTT
+903 QVDGTISSGITQTT

-963 SVSSTKNDA
+963 SASSTKNDA
-972 MVEVSNTAQ
+972 MVEVNNTAQ
-981 LVNTGSIVLDNKMNG
+981 LVNTGSIVLDNKMNA

-1019 GVVNFYSGSS
+1019 GVVNLYSGAS

-1051 NAATGEAFFW
+1051 NAATGKAFFW
-1061 NETGGTVNFDQDNG
+1061 NDTDGTVNFDQDNG
-1075 KAVYFNHSN
+1075 KAVNFSHSN

-1098 NAVGMFG
+1098 NAVGMYG
-1105 NYNSQLV
+1105 DYNSQLV

-1132 QLGSKATA
+1132 QLGSKATT

-1211 SYTLPASSSS
+1211 SYTLPGSSSS
-1221 STASSSTTND
+1221 STASASATND

-1312 MSKNAYAN
+1312 MSKNAYAD

-1492 VAYGDVSKSADSS
+1492 VAYGDVIKSADSS

-1573 DYAGKGGWSAT
+1573 DYAGKDGWSAT

>member
-64 GVAMYNDNGGGYAHH
+64 GVVMYHDNGGGYAHH

-103 GTLPDD
+103 GTNPDD
-109 GGDSGTNPDN
+109 GGDSGT
-119 GGDSGTDPDDGG
+119 DPD

-193 VIDKKYVTNENN
+193 VIDKKYVTDENN
-205 AVIDGDYGSDDLA
+205 AVIDGTYGSDDLA

-230 DAYTNVIAGDGEVT
+230 DADTNVIAGDGEST
-244 SLGDTTTDGE
+244 TLGDTTTDGE
-254 NTIGT
+254 GNIGT
-259 LIIGDNTVNTLDGDT
+259 LIIGDNTETTLEGDT

-290 LTTNNGDIYASG
+290 KTTNIGDIYASG
-302 AATGLYLSGYDNR
+302 GSTGLYLSGYDNQ
-315 FTNVGS
+315 FTNVGK

-334 NGDLAKFSNTGTID
+334 SGELAQFSNQGSID
-348 SSLNATGVSVTG
+348 SSLNATGVSIAG
-360 NGDAVELAGTINV
+360 NDASVLLDGTINV
-373 HAEKDADGVY
+373 HAEKDADGIY

-397 TTLTGDVNISGSYA
+397 TTLTGDVNVSGTYD
-411 ADDSAVISA
+411 ADYSGTPEGV
-420 AGILTGVAVSGENNT
+420 LTGVAVSGENNT

-440 TLSMALD
+440 TLSLVLD
-447 TQGTAGYKVFKA
+447 SQDKTAGESVFTA
-459 RGVTVSGSGNNVQLN
+459 DGVTVTGSGNTVALN
-474 GGVDISTSVVTG
+474 GGVNVSTTIAVPSYNGHFGTG
-486 LYSHDV
+486 IRID
-492 AGILIGGDNTLSV
+492 GDNTLSV
-505 SGDSSV
+505 SGDSSLDIIGV
-511 NIVGILGASTTFAQV
+511 QGTDTTFAEV
-526 NNGGHLVLNDD
+526 SNGGHLVLNED
-537 STLTVEATNI
+537 SVLNVALKNNTTAI
-547 DGSRFNKSAV
+547 GGKSSA
-557 IKASGEGSTVD
+557 IEASGEGSTVD
-568 NYGII
+568 NYGVIAT
-573 NSDSFDFALMQA
+573 DSFDFSLMEA
-585 TSGATVTNHGTV
+585 TASATVTNHGTV
-597 SSRAKSSTQSW
+597 NGQAESTTGSW
-608 GTLYATSGGTAVN
+608 GTLYARTGGTVIN
-621 ADGGTINLTS
+621 ADGGTVNLTNAF
-631 TLTPSDRGLDLSDV
+631 TPSAPGSGGWSDL
-645 PIRSYIPVGYAM
+645 PLRSGKLVGYAM

-665 STLINEAGG
+665 STLINDVGG

-680 AGLFGMGAVKGTATN
+680 AGLFGMGVVKGTATN

-706 VLNEDG
+706 VLNDDG
-712 SVASTSLY
+712 TVASTSLF
-720 NSGNIKLHG
+720 NSSNVALHG
-729 AGMVMGSDSTGVAAN
+729 AGMIMGSSLNTFAAN
-744 ASGVNTG
+744 ANGVNTG
-751 TINVNNEGIGML
+751 TINVNNEGTGML

-777 LTADEGVTGSMN
+777 LTADEGVEGTIN
-789 NQLVGM
+789 NQLIGM
-795 MVAYG
+795 AVVSG
-800 GTAINDKDGVINI
+800 GTAINDKTGVINI

-821 ATDGSGLIIN
+821 YNDGSGLIVN
-831 YGKICADGS
+831 YGTICAADG
-840 CEDAATYNP
+840 CTDAETYNP
-849 TDSAVAYED
+849 TDSAVAYID
-858 GDVIAAAGASTELS
+858 GDVIAAAGASTVLT

-879 NVSNDGSVS
+879 NVSNDGTVS
-888 GETITFWDTNSILTN
+888 GGTIKFWDADTTLTN
-903 QADGTISSGITQTT
+903 QQDGTLSSAVTLAA
-917 GTLNNAGTITSRA
+917 GTLNNAGTL
-930 IVSGG
+930 SGAVALSSG
-935 TVNNTGT
+935 ATLNNTGVITAGGTKTAVSMSGDNNLIINSGT
-942 MEGVKLSG
+942 MNQDSG
-950 SATMTNSGELLLG
+950 SAYLVYATGAAATQ
-963 SVSSTKNDA
+963 STFWN
-972 MVEVSNTAQ
+972 Q
-981 LVNTGSIVLDNKMNG
+981 
-996 LHLNNAG
+996 AG
-1003 TIDNQGTL
+1003 AEINYDG
-1011 TATASSHS
+1011 TAS
-1019 GVVNFYSGSS
+1019 
-1029 GMFKNSG
+1029 
-1036 TVDVSGVSSVVASQA
+1036 
-1051 NAATGEAFFW
+1051 
-1061 NETGGTVNFDQDNG
+1061 
-1075 KAVYFNHSN
+1075 AVYMRYNN
-1084 YVAENDGTLNVSGN
+1084 TVAVNDGTITIDGKGAIAMRGGAGAQLINSSTGVINV
-1098 NAVGMFG
+1098 
-1105 NYNSQLV
+1105 
-1112 NNGTINLGTE
+1112 GTE
-1122 GSTDTGLIAM
+1122 GTTNTGMTAM
-1132 QLGSKATA
+1132 QFSSEAN
-1140 DAVIENNGT
+1140 DSSVIQNDGT
-1149 ININT
+1149 INI
-1154 SDSYAFSNLSSSG
+1154 
-1167 HIVNNGTVVFAEGV
+1167 
-1181 TGSALIAADSS
+1181 
-1192 TAVEGLN
+1192 
-1199 GNDGTGTEAHYA
+1199 YA
-1211 SYTLPASSSS
+1211 SNSA
-1221 STASSSTTND
+1221 AFANM
-1231 LTGYV
+1231 GAGHV
-1236 VGTSADG
+1236 VN
-1243 SAGKLM
+1243 
-1249 VSNASMNGVSVN
+1249 NASMNGVSVN

-1312 MSKNAYAN
+1312 MSKNAYAD

-1329 VANALDAGYTN
+1329 VASALDAGYTN

-1437 IARLDGN
+1437 IVRLDGN

-1465 HQMAFENGVSWN
+1465 HQMAFENGMSWN

-1573 DYAGKGGWSAT
+1573 DYAGKDGWSAT

>member
-43 ADDDSLTGWVL
+43 TDDDSLTGWVL

-64 GVAMYNDNGGGYAHH
+64 GVTMYNDNSGGYAHH

-109 GGDSGTNPDN
+109 GGDSGTNPDD

-169 DNVTFNYVEE
+169 DNVIFNYVEE

-193 VIDKKYVTNENN
+193 VIDKKYVTDENN
-205 AVIDGDYGSDDLA
+205 AVIDGTYGSDDLT

-230 DAYTNVIAGDGEVT
+230 DADTNIIAGDGEST
-244 SLGDTTTDGE
+244 TLGDTTTDGE
-254 NTIGT
+254 NQIGT
-259 LIIGDNTVNTLDGDT
+259 LIIGDNTETTLEGDT
-274 TASNGATG
+274 TASNGAIG

-290 LTTNNGDIYASG
+290 KTSNIGDIYASG
-302 AATGLYLSGYDNR
+302 GATGLYISGYDNQ

-321 ITAVDDGSTGVII
+321 ITAVDNGSTGVII
-334 NGDLAKFSNTGTID
+334 DGDLAKFSNTGTID
-348 SSLNATGVSVTG
+348 SSLNGTGVRITGDNTSVLL
-360 NGDAVELAGTINV
+360 DGTVNV
-373 HAEKDADGVY
+373 HAEKNANAAY

-411 ADDSAVISA
+411 ADDTATVSSAVT
-420 AGILTGVAVSGENNT
+420 LTGVKVSGENNT

-440 TLSMALD
+440 ALSMALD
-447 TQGTAGYKVFKA
+447 TQATAGYKVFKA
-459 RGVTVSGSGNNVQLN
+459 RGVTVSGSGNTVQLN
-474 GGVDISTSVVTG
+474 GGVNISTSAVTG
-486 LYSHDV
+486 LYSHDAV
-492 AGILIGGDNTLSV
+492 GILIDGDNTLSV

-511 NIVGILGASTTFAQV
+511 NIVGILGTTTAFAQV

-547 DGSRFNKSAV
+547 DGSRYNKSAV

-573 NSDSFDFALMQA
+573 TGDSFDFALMQA
-585 TSGATVTNHGTV
+585 ASGATVTNHGTV
-597 SSRAKSSTQSW
+597 SSGAKSSTQSW

-621 ADGGTINLTS
+621 ADGGTVNLTS
-631 TLTPSDRGLDLSDV
+631 TLTPGSRGAGLSEV
-645 PIRSYIPVGYAM
+645 PLRTNTRVGYAL

-665 STLINEAGG
+665 STIVNDAGG

-680 AGLFGMGAVKGTATN
+680 AGLFGMGATKGTATN

-712 SVASTSLY
+712 TVASTSLY
-720 NSGNIKLHG
+720 NSGNIALHG
-729 AGMVMGSDSTGVAAN
+729 AGMIMGSNLSSFPAN
-744 ASGVNTG
+744 ANGVNTG
-751 TINVNNEGIGML
+751 TINVNNEGTGMF

-777 LTADEGVTGSMN
+777 LTADEGVEGSIN
-789 NQLVGM
+789 NQLIGM
-795 MVAYG
+795 AVAYG
-800 GTAINDKDGVINI
+800 GTAINDKTGVINI

-821 ATDGSGLIIN
+821 YNDGSGLIIN

-840 CEDAATYNP
+840 CEDPETYNP
-849 TDSAVAYED
+849 TDSAVAYID
-858 GDVIAAAGASTELS
+858 GDIIAAAGASTALT

-879 NVSNDGSVS
+879 NVSNEGSVS
-888 GETITFWDTNSILTN
+888 GGTLKFWDADTTLTN
-903 QADGTISSGITQTT
+903 QQDGTLSSAVTLAA
-917 GTLNNAGTITSRA
+917 GTLNNAGTL
-930 IVSGG
+930 SGAVALSSG
-935 TVNNTGT
+935 ATLNNTGVIT
-942 MEGVKLSG
+942 TDGKQTSKGAVSMSGDNNLIVNSGTINQSSG
-950 SATMTNSGELLLG
+950 SANLVYATGAAATQ
-963 SVSSTKNDA
+963 STFWNQA
-972 MVEVSNTAQ
+972 GAEINYEG
-981 LVNTGSIVLDNKMNG
+981 TGS
-996 LHLNNAG
+996 
-1003 TIDNQGTL
+1003 
-1011 TATASSHS
+1011 
-1019 GVVNFYSGSS
+1019 
-1029 GMFKNSG
+1029 
-1036 TVDVSGVSSVVASQA
+1036 
-1051 NAATGEAFFW
+1051 
-1061 NETGGTVNFDQDNG
+1061 
-1075 KAVYFNHSN
+1075 AVYMRYNN
-1084 YVAENDGTLNVSGN
+1084 TVAINDGTITIDGKGAMAMRGGAGAQLINSSTGVINV
-1098 NAVGMFG
+1098 
-1105 NYNSQLV
+1105 
-1112 NNGTINLGTE
+1112 GTE
-1122 GSTDTGLIAM
+1122 GTTNTNMIGM
-1132 QLGSKATA
+1132 QFSSEANA
-1140 DAVIENNGT
+1140 NSVIQNDGT
-1149 ININT
+1149 INIYASN
-1154 SDSYAFSNLSSSG
+1154 SYAFANMGAG
-1167 HIVNNGTVVFAEGV
+1167 HVVNNGTVYIDPTV
-1181 TGSALIAADSS
+1181 TGSAIIAPTS
-1192 TAVEGLN
+1192 TSTVIS
-1199 GNDGTGTEAHYA
+1199 GTGDGADGDTTDYTHYTA
-1211 SYTLPASSSS
+1211 PTTASSSS
-1221 STASSSTTND
+1221 ASTTND

-1312 MSKNAYAN
+1312 MSKNAYAD

-1426 TGSQNLTMEYG
+1426 TGSQTLAMEYG

-1573 DYAGKGGWSAT
+1573 DYAGKDGWSAT

>member
-18 SKVKCPTQVSQ
+18 SKVKCPAQVSQ

-64 GVAMYNDNGGGYAHH
+64 GVAMYHDNGGGYAHH

-103 GTLPDD
+103 GTNPDD
-109 GGDSGTNPDN
+109 

-131 DSGTDPVATTYYYD
+131 DSGTDPVTGTYYYD
-145 NGVTLDTEAN
+145 NGVTLDTDAN

-193 VIDKKYVTNENN
+193 VIDKKYVTDENN
-205 AVIDGDYGSDDLA
+205 AVIDGTYGSDDLT

-230 DAYTNVIAGDGEVT
+230 DADTNVIAGDGEST
-244 SLGDTTTDGE
+244 TLGDTTTDGE
-254 NTIGT
+254 NQIGT
-259 LIIGDNTVNTLDGDT
+259 LIIGDNTETTLEGDT

-290 LTTNNGDIYASG
+290 KTSNIGDIYASG
-302 AATGLYLSGYDNR
+302 GSTGLYLSGYDNQ
-315 FTNVGS
+315 FTNVGK

-334 NGDLAKFSNTGTID
+334 SGDLAQFSNEGSID
-348 SSLNATGVSVTG
+348 SSLNATGVSIAG
-360 NGDAVELAGTINV
+360 NGASVLLDGTINV
-373 HAEKDADGVY
+373 HAEKDADGIY
-383 QGGTGVVVAGNNGT
+383 QGGTGVSVAGNNGST
-397 TTLTGDVNISGSYA
+397 EITGDVNISGTYA
-411 ADDSAVISA
+411 ADDSGAPV
-420 AGILTGVAVSGENNT
+420 GVLTGVAVSGENNM

-440 TLSMALD
+440 TLSIALD
-447 TQGTAGYKVFKA
+447 SQGTGGNTTFEAH
-459 RGVTVSGSGNNVQLN
+459 GVTVSGSGNTVELT
-474 GGVDISTSVVTG
+474 GGVNVSTSIVAAS
-486 LYSHDV
+486 YSHY
-492 AGILIGGDNTLSV
+492 ASGIQIDGDNTLSV
-505 SGDSSV
+505 SGSSSV
-511 NIVGILGASTTFAQV
+511 DITGLLGSGTSFAEV
-526 NNGGHLVLNDD
+526 YNGGHLVLNAD
-537 STLTVEATNI
+537 SVLNVSLTNI
-547 DGSRFNKSAV
+547 YPASRDSSISSA
-557 IKASGEGSTVD
+557 IYASGEGSTVD

-573 NSDSFDFALMQA
+573 NGDSFDFSLMEA
-585 TSGATVTNHGTV
+585 VKGATVTNHGTV
-597 SSRAKSSTQSW
+597 SSQAKSTTGTW
-608 GTLYATSGGTAVN
+608 GTLYARTGATAIN
-621 ADGGTINLTS
+621 ADGGTVNLTN
-631 TLTPSDRGLDLSDV
+631 TLTPSAPGSGGWSDL
-645 PIRSYIPVGYAM
+645 PIRNGVRVGYAM

-665 STLINEAGG
+665 STLIDDVGG

-680 AGLFGMGAVKGTATN
+680 AGLFGMGVVKGTATN

-706 VLNEDG
+706 VLNDDG
-712 SVASTSLY
+712 TVASTSLF
-720 NSGNIKLHG
+720 NSSNVALHG
-729 AGMVMGSDSTGVAAN
+729 AGMIMGSSLNTFAAN
-744 ASGVNTG
+744 ANGVNTG
-751 TINVNNEGIGML
+751 TINVNNEGTGML

-777 LTADEGVTGSMN
+777 LTADEGVTKAVN

-795 MVAYG
+795 AVAYG
-800 GTAINDKDGVINI
+800 GTAINDKTGVINI

-821 ATDGSGLIIN
+821 YNDGTGLIVN

-840 CEDAATYNP
+840 CEDPETYNP
-849 TDSAVAYED
+849 TDSAVAVTYGD
-858 GDVIAAAGASTELS
+858 GEVIAAADDSIALS
-872 GTQMISG
+872 GMALIDGDASNGGTVSGGTIKFWDADSTLDNQQSGTLSSTISQSTG
-879 NVSNDGSVS
+879 VLNNDGTLTGAITLS
-888 GETITFWDTNSILTN
+888 G
-903 QADGTISSGITQTT
+903 
-917 GTLNNAGTITSRA
+917 GTLNNDGTIRTGSTT
-930 IVSGG
+930 VSGG
-935 TVNNTGT
+935 TLNNSGSIYLANNNVLLVSSGTLYNTGT
-942 MEGVKLSG
+942 IEGTKGKDGKAVQFSG
-950 SATMTNSGELLLG
+950 
-963 SVSSTKNDA
+963 
-972 MVEVSNTAQ
+972 
-981 LVNTGSIVLDNKMNG
+981 TGQII
-996 LHLNNAG
+996 NNG
-1003 TIDNQGTL
+1003 TITADARYTNQ
-1011 TATASSHS
+1011 TAAINAYNSAS
-1019 GVVNFYSGSS
+1019 
-1029 GMFKNSG
+1029 
-1036 TVDVSGVSSVVASQA
+1036 D
-1051 NAATGEAFFW
+1051 AFFW
-1061 NETGGTVNFDQDNG
+1061 NMADGVVNYTGTGGRGIGLGSSGYYAQ
-1075 KAVYFNHSN
+1075 
-1084 YVAENDGTLNVSGN
+1084 NDGTINISGSN
-1098 NAVGMFG
+1098 DVAISVYAGA
-1105 NYNSQLV
+1105 QAV
-1112 NNGTINLGTE
+1112 NNGTINLGTK
-1122 GSTDTGLIAM
+1122 GGTDSGLVGM
-1132 QLGSKATA
+1132 QLASNATA

-1149 ININT
+1149 INIYAD
-1154 SDSYAFSNLSSSG
+1154 DSYAFSKLGDNG
-1167 HIVNNGTVVFAEGV
+1167 HVVNNGTVYIDDDA
-1181 TGSALIAADSS
+1181 TGSALFAPTSS
-1192 TAVEGLN
+1192 MTIEGLN
-1199 GNDGTGTEAHYA
+1199 GNDGSGTEVHYF
-1211 SYTLPASSSS
+1211 SHD
-1221 STASSSTTND
+1221 TTTS
-1231 LTGYV
+1231 LAGYV

-1243 SAGKLM
+1243 SAGTLM

-1312 MSKNAYAN
+1312 MSKNAYAD

-1573 DYAGKGGWSAT
+1573 DYAGKDGWSAT

-1618 TGGGVNHL
+1618 AGGGVNHL